1 MAIEKE
7 IRIKADGSGLR
18 QLREEGLAMYR
29 DLIGGSQQ
37 LTEEQEKALGKLRE
51 QLQVINQKSSLDK
64 LINDIRSTYIQ
75 AKQFQNVPDIP
86 DEQVQD
92 YRNTAERDI
101 RQYVS
106 DMAGTFEQEL
116 ARQMDNR
123 REMGGARPVTTD
135 RDETKPPT
143 DGKPKIIYDEDGN
156 VQSLE
161 WAVEPPTE
169 GKPKRRKK
177 RKTEIIDFDVD
188 GMPVPPTPPTPPS
201 ATGQEPLSGS
211 PTPVPVQ
218 EVNPVQV
225 PDYAPLLREI
235 ADNVKPQGGTRPVTD
250 PVQDQIDFE
259 RKLMPRRAAA
269 GLGDN
274 RRNNSVSDNN
284 DIEKLR
290 DALSDIESKWE
301 EKIQDYIYEH
311 YPTQATVSARS
322 DSPEGKEE
330 RERMKSD
337 PVLVDMR
344 KQAKA
349 EIDEADNKIFE
360 AVRNERNVRSEVVN
374 ETNVER
380 NVNNA
385 RETVDNSRTETNN
398 SSTIEHIA
406 ESTRNIDRN
415 TENINE
421 TVRTVNRVN
430 EDMSSEPASSPEF
443 HRESGNDI
451 PTVTGYDDSAIIS
464 SIERNGEIFTAMGDR
479 LTGMLQSLSEV
490 TSKIRPAVLQGNA
503 KLESIYGAIVMQS
516 QRMDDWRQAE
526 LDAID
531 DLGDRMED
539 SGIGAGVSVSGDDA
553 AGTIGKSVFKGVLG
567 GNIASMAAQFLVD
580 SLKNAWE
587 VFKQRDIRNYEYD
600 MRSTWDNPIQMT
612 AQRMRVEAQNE
623 GDMVRWIP
631 FVGEWLGRR
640 KDVEGEVAADRFLTI
655 MDRVQEMEQNVLA
668 WSQTTRDSITQSIRR
683 GYNEGS
689 YAASSLGMTVDEYMN
704 RRAGLLR
711 ASGGVIG
718 TSQTGD
724 IQYGQREAE
733 SLMAA
738 ERLYGLQGVD
748 QLQGAMRF
756 ASTEDNMVH
765 ASSIIIRSFEQAMSK
780 VATPFEQ
787 IASTLDEHIQTFTE
801 ISRDVLSRTGEIDAA
816 AIAAI
821 QGVVRESGFV
831 GEQGDR
837 IAKALSGQGISQND
851 VAQAYLQRAIVET
864 HPEAR
869 TLADVR
875 VIADDLSRAP
885 EVVKR
890 LLTNFQEQ
898 VGTGES
904 GYNKM
909 REILP
914 NVFTGLSDTDI
925 KELMDESRNRIPEE
939 QRNGQWYDMN
949 TLFDSIMKRMGEL
962 KETEPGS
969 MQYEREAA
977 QRTVG
982 PVEQLMDNWKN
993 KIGGMA
999 TEETLGSI
1007 KELLEKLYE
1016 AVKPD
1021 IDTGQKIA
1029 NAVEEKVG
1037 RYDRNVYD
1045 GPATTNPGAWSLSQE
1060 QMDAVRAFFGLKSA
1074 IDENTKALKRKNM
1087 AMTGASITQVVAA
1100 ENQ

>member
-37 LTEEQEKALGKLRE
+37 LSEEQEKSLEKLRE

-64 LINDIRSTYIQ
+64 LIGDIRSSYTGAKHVQVMPDVSDDVIQ
-75 AKQFQNVPDIP
+75 DSRQIAVDN
-86 DEQVQD
+86 
-92 YRNTAERDI
+92 I
-101 RQYVS
+101 RQLVS
-106 DMAGTFEQEL
+106 DMADSFEEEL
-116 ARQMDNR
+116 KRQTDARRQ
-123 REMGGARPVTTD
+123 MGGAISPTSD
-135 RDETKPPT
+135 RTEEKPAP
-143 DGKPKIIYDEDGN
+143 GQPKVVYDDDGN

-161 WAVEPPTE
+161 WAVESPVEQKPRRKR
-169 GKPKRRKK
+169 KPK
-177 RKTEIIDFDVD
+177 TEAIEFDVD
-188 GMPVPPTPPTPPS
+188 GQPVTPPPSIPVDTEGVSAGFPTP
-201 ATGQEPLSGS
+201 L
-211 PTPVPVQ
+211 PVQ
-218 EVNPVQV
+218 EVNPIQV
-225 PDYAPLLREI
+225 PDYSDILREI
-235 ADNVKPQGGTRPVTD
+235 ADNGKPRDNARTSTD
-250 PVQDQIDFE
+250 PVQEQIDFE
-259 RKLMPRRAAA
+259 RKLMSRRAAA
-269 GLGDN
+269 GLTGDSKKIDSISRTVDDLKDDDITPISSQSQEVTN
-274 RRNNSVSDNN
+274 VSDTGGET
-284 DIEKLR
+284 I
-290 DALSDIESKWE
+290 
-301 EKIQDYIYEH
+301 
-311 YPTQATVSARS
+311 RS
-322 DSPEGKEE
+322 
-330 RERMKSD
+330 
-337 PVLVDMR
+337 
-344 KQAKA
+344 
-349 EIDEADNKIFE
+349 
-360 AVRNERNVRSEVVN
+360 ERNVRTEVVN

-385 RETVDNSRTETNN
+385 RETVDNSHTETNN

-421 TVRTVNRVN
+421 TVRNVSRVN
-430 EDMSSEPASSPEF
+430 EDMKAEPVSSPEF
-443 HRESGNDI
+443 NRTDDSNTSSI
-451 PTVTGYDDSAIIS
+451 ISYDDSGIIS
-464 SIERNGEIFTAMGDR
+464 SIEKNGEIITAVGDR
-479 LTGMLQSLSEV
+479 MVGMLQSLSEV
-490 TSKIRPAVLQGNA
+490 TSKIRPVIQQGNA
-503 KLESIYGAIVMQS
+503 KLESIYGAIVSQS
-516 QRMDDWRQAE
+516 QRLDDWRQAE

-531 DLGDRMED
+531 DLGDRMGD
-539 SGIGAGVSVSGDDA
+539 TNVGAGVNVPDGDT
-553 AGTIGKSVFKGVLG
+553 GSIGKSVFKGVLG
-567 GNIASMAAQFLVD
+567 GNIASMVAQFAID

-623 GDMVRWIP
+623 GDKVRWIP

-668 WSQTTRDSITQSIRR
+668 WSQTTQDSITQSIRR
-683 GYNEGS
+683 GYSEGS

-724 IQYGQREAE
+724 VEYGQREAE

-748 QLQGAMRF
+748 QLQGVMRF

-765 ASSIIIRSFEQAMSK
+765 ASSVIIRSFEQAMAK

-787 IASTLDEHIQTFTE
+787 IASTLDEHIQTFTD
-801 ISRDVLSRTGEIDAA
+801 ISRDVLSRTGETDAA

-821 QGVVRESGFV
+821 QGIVRERGFV

-837 IAKALSGQGISQND
+837 ISKALAGQGISQND

-864 HPEAR
+864 HPEVN

-875 VIADDLSRAP
+875 VIADDLSRQP
-885 EVVKR
+885 EVIRR
-890 LLTNFQEQ
+890 LLSNFQEQ
-898 VGTGES
+898 LGTGES

-914 NVFTGLSDTDI
+914 NIFTGLSDTDI
-925 KELMDESRNRIPEE
+925 KELMDESRQMIPEE
-939 QRNGQWYDMN
+939 QRTGQWYDLN

-962 KETEPGS
+962 KEAEPGT

-1021 IDTGQKIA
+1021 IGTGQEIA
-1029 NAVEEKVG
+1029 NAVEDKVG

-1045 GPATTNPGAWSLSQE
+1045 GPATTNPGVWSLSQE

-1087 AMTGASITQVVAA
+1087 AMTGAAINNVVAA

>member
-37 LTEEQEKALGKLRE
+37 LSEEQEKSLEKLRE

-64 LINDIRSTYIQ
+64 LIGDIRSSYTGAKHVQVMPDVSDDVIQ
-75 AKQFQNVPDIP
+75 DSRQIAVDN
-86 DEQVQD
+86 
-92 YRNTAERDI
+92 I
-101 RQYVS
+101 RQLVS
-106 DMAGTFEQEL
+106 DMAQSFEEEL
-116 ARQMDNR
+116 KRQTDARRQ
-123 REMGGARPVTTD
+123 MGGAISPTPD
-135 RDETKPPT
+135 RTEEKPAP
-143 DGKPKIIYDEDGN
+143 GQPKVVYDDDGN

-161 WAVEPPTE
+161 WAVEPPVE
-169 GKPKRRKK
+169 QKPRRKRKPK
-177 RKTEIIDFDVD
+177 TEVIEFDVD
-188 GMPVPPTPPTPPS
+188 GQPVTPPPSIPVDTEGVSAGFPTP
-201 ATGQEPLSGS
+201 L
-211 PTPVPVQ
+211 PVQ
-218 EVNPVQV
+218 EVNPIQV
-225 PDYAPLLREI
+225 PDYSDILREI
-235 ADNVKPQGGTRPVTD
+235 ADNGKPRDNARTSTD
-250 PVQDQIDFE
+250 PVQEQIDFE
-259 RKLMPRRAAA
+259 RKLMSRRAAA
-269 GLGDN
+269 GLTGDSKKIDSISRTVDDLKDDDITPISSQSQEVTN
-274 RRNNSVSDNN
+274 VSDTGGET
-284 DIEKLR
+284 I
-290 DALSDIESKWE
+290 
-301 EKIQDYIYEH
+301 
-311 YPTQATVSARS
+311 RS
-322 DSPEGKEE
+322 
-330 RERMKSD
+330 
-337 PVLVDMR
+337 
-344 KQAKA
+344 
-349 EIDEADNKIFE
+349 
-360 AVRNERNVRSEVVN
+360 ERNVRTEVVN

-385 RETVDNSRTETNN
+385 RETVDNSHTETNN

-421 TVRTVNRVN
+421 TVRNVSRVN
-430 EDMSSEPASSPEF
+430 EDMKAEPVSSPEF
-443 HRESGNDI
+443 NRTDDSNTSSI
-451 PTVTGYDDSAIIS
+451 ISYDDSGIIS
-464 SIERNGEIFTAMGDR
+464 SIEKNGEIITAVGDR
-479 LTGMLQSLSEV
+479 MVGMLQSLSEV
-490 TSKIRPAVLQGNA
+490 TSKIRPVIQQGNA
-503 KLESIYGAIVMQS
+503 KLESIYGAIVSQS
-516 QRMDDWRQAE
+516 QRLDDWRQAE

-531 DLGDRMED
+531 DLGDRMGD
-539 SGIGAGVSVSGDDA
+539 TNVGAGVNVPDGDT
-553 AGTIGKSVFKGVLG
+553 GSIGKSVFKGVLG
-567 GNIASMAAQFLVD
+567 GNIASMVAQFAID

-623 GDMVRWIP
+623 GDKVRWIP

-668 WSQTTRDSITQSIRR
+668 WSQTTQDSITQSIRR
-683 GYNEGS
+683 GYSEGS

-724 IQYGQREAE
+724 VEYGQREAE

-748 QLQGAMRF
+748 QLQGVMRF

-765 ASSIIIRSFEQAMSK
+765 ASSVIIRSFEQAMAK

-787 IASTLDEHIQTFTE
+787 IASTLDEHIQTFTD
-801 ISRDVLSRTGEIDAA
+801 ISRDVLSRTGETDAA

-821 QGVVRESGFV
+821 QGIVRERGFV

-837 IAKALSGQGISQND
+837 ISKALAGQGISQND

-864 HPEAR
+864 HPEVN

-875 VIADDLSRAP
+875 VIADDLSRQP
-885 EVVKR
+885 EVIRR
-890 LLTNFQEQ
+890 LLSNFQEQ
-898 VGTGES
+898 LGTGES

-914 NVFTGLSDTDI
+914 NIFTGLSDTDI
-925 KELMDESRNRIPEE
+925 KELMDESRQMIPEE
-939 QRNGQWYDMN
+939 QRTGQWYDLN

-962 KETEPGS
+962 KEAEPGT

-1021 IDTGQKIA
+1021 IGTGQEIA
-1029 NAVEEKVG
+1029 NAVEDKVG

-1045 GPATTNPGAWSLSQE
+1045 GPATTNPGVWSLSQE

-1087 AMTGASITQVVAA
+1087 AMTGAAINNVVAA

>member
-37 LTEEQEKALGKLRE
+37 LSEEQEKSLEKLRE

-64 LINDIRSTYIQ
+64 LIGDIRSSYTGAKHVQVMPDVSDDVIQ
-75 AKQFQNVPDIP
+75 DSRQIAVDN
-86 DEQVQD
+86 
-92 YRNTAERDI
+92 I
-101 RQYVS
+101 RQLVS
-106 DMAGTFEQEL
+106 DMADSFEEEL
-116 ARQMDNR
+116 KRQTDARRQ
-123 REMGGARPVTTD
+123 MGGAISPTSD
-135 RDETKPPT
+135 RTEEKPAP
-143 DGKPKIIYDEDGN
+143 GQPKVVYDDDGN

-161 WAVEPPTE
+161 WAVEPPVE
-169 GKPKRRKK
+169 QKPRRKRKPK
-177 RKTEIIDFDVD
+177 TEAIEFDVD
-188 GMPVPPTPPTPPS
+188 GQPVTPPPSIPVDTEGVSAGFPTP
-201 ATGQEPLSGS
+201 L
-211 PTPVPVQ
+211 PVQ
-218 EVNPVQV
+218 EVNPIQV
-225 PDYAPLLREI
+225 PDYSDILREI
-235 ADNVKPQGGTRPVTD
+235 ADNGKPRDNARTSTD
-250 PVQDQIDFE
+250 PVQEQIDFE
-259 RKLMPRRAAA
+259 RKLMSRRAAA
-269 GLGDN
+269 GLTGDSKKIDSISRTVDDLKDDDITPISSQSQEVTN
-274 RRNNSVSDNN
+274 VSDTGGET
-284 DIEKLR
+284 I
-290 DALSDIESKWE
+290 
-301 EKIQDYIYEH
+301 
-311 YPTQATVSARS
+311 RS
-322 DSPEGKEE
+322 
-330 RERMKSD
+330 
-337 PVLVDMR
+337 
-344 KQAKA
+344 
-349 EIDEADNKIFE
+349 
-360 AVRNERNVRSEVVN
+360 ERNVRTEVVN

-385 RETVDNSRTETNN
+385 RETVDNSHTETNN

-421 TVRTVNRVN
+421 TVRNVSRVN
-430 EDMSSEPASSPEF
+430 EDMKAEPVSSPEF
-443 HRESGNDI
+443 NRTDDSNTSSI
-451 PTVTGYDDSAIIS
+451 NSYDDSGIIS
-464 SIERNGEIFTAMGDR
+464 SIEKNGEIITAVGDR
-479 LTGMLQSLSEV
+479 MVGMLQSLSEV
-490 TSKIRPAVLQGNA
+490 TSKIRPVIQQGNA
-503 KLESIYGAIVMQS
+503 KLESIYGAIVSQS
-516 QRMDDWRQAE
+516 QRLDDWRQAE

-531 DLGDRMED
+531 DLGDRMGD
-539 SGIGAGVSVSGDDA
+539 TNVGAGVNVPDGDT
-553 AGTIGKSVFKGVLG
+553 GSIGKSVFKGVLG
-567 GNIASMAAQFLVD
+567 GNIASMVAQFAID

-623 GDMVRWIP
+623 GDKVRWIP

-668 WSQTTRDSITQSIRR
+668 WSQTTQDSITQSIRR
-683 GYNEGS
+683 GYSEGS

-724 IQYGQREAE
+724 VEYGQREAE

-748 QLQGAMRF
+748 QLQGVMRF

-765 ASSIIIRSFEQAMSK
+765 ASSVIIRSFEQAMAK

-787 IASTLDEHIQTFTE
+787 IASTLDEHIQTFTD
-801 ISRDVLSRTGEIDAA
+801 ISRDVLSRTGETDAA

-821 QGVVRESGFV
+821 QGIVRERGFV

-837 IAKALSGQGISQND
+837 ISKALAGQGISQND

-864 HPEAR
+864 HPEVN

-875 VIADDLSRAP
+875 VIADDLSRQP
-885 EVVKR
+885 EVIRR
-890 LLTNFQEQ
+890 LLSNFQEQ
-898 VGTGES
+898 LGTGES

-914 NVFTGLSDTDI
+914 NIFTGLSDTDI
-925 KELMDESRNRIPEE
+925 KELMDESRQMIPEE
-939 QRNGQWYDMN
+939 QRTGQWYDLN

-962 KETEPGS
+962 KEAEPGT

-1021 IDTGQKIA
+1021 IGTGQEIA
-1029 NAVEEKVG
+1029 NAVEDKVG

-1045 GPATTNPGAWSLSQE
+1045 GPATTNPGVWSLSQE

-1087 AMTGASITQVVAA
+1087 AMTGAAINNVVAA

>member
-37 LTEEQEKALGKLRE
+37 LSEEQEKSLEKLRE

-64 LINDIRSTYIQ
+64 LIGDIRSSYTGAKHVQVMPDVSDDVIQ
-75 AKQFQNVPDIP
+75 DSRQIAVDN
-86 DEQVQD
+86 
-92 YRNTAERDI
+92 I
-101 RQYVS
+101 RQLVS
-106 DMAGTFEQEL
+106 DMADSFEEEL
-116 ARQMDNR
+116 KRQTDARRQ
-123 REMGGARPVTTD
+123 MGGAISPTPD
-135 RDETKPPT
+135 RTEEKPAP
-143 DGKPKIIYDEDGN
+143 GQPKVVYDDDGN

-161 WAVEPPTE
+161 WAVEPPVE
-169 GKPKRRKK
+169 QKPRRKRKPK
-177 RKTEIIDFDVD
+177 TEAIEFDVD
-188 GMPVPPTPPTPPS
+188 GQPVTPPPSIPVDTEGVSAGFPTP
-201 ATGQEPLSGS
+201 L
-211 PTPVPVQ
+211 PVQ
-218 EVNPVQV
+218 EVNPIQV
-225 PDYAPLLREI
+225 PDYSDILREI
-235 ADNVKPQGGTRPVTD
+235 ADNGKPRDNARTSTD
-250 PVQDQIDFE
+250 PVQEQIDFE
-259 RKLMPRRAAA
+259 RKLMSRRAAA
-269 GLGDN
+269 GLTGDSKKIDSISRTVDDLKDDDITPISSQSQEVTN
-274 RRNNSVSDNN
+274 VSDTGGET
-284 DIEKLR
+284 I
-290 DALSDIESKWE
+290 
-301 EKIQDYIYEH
+301 
-311 YPTQATVSARS
+311 
-322 DSPEGKEE
+322 
-330 RERMKSD
+330 
-337 PVLVDMR
+337 
-344 KQAKA
+344 
-349 EIDEADNKIFE
+349 
-360 AVRNERNVRSEVVN
+360 RNERNARTEVVN

-385 RETVDNSRTETNN
+385 RETIDNSHTETNN

-421 TVRTVNRVN
+421 TVRNVSRVN
-430 EDMSSEPASSPEF
+430 EDMKAEPVSSPEF
-443 HRESGNDI
+443 NRTDDSNTSSI
-451 PTVTGYDDSAIIS
+451 ISYDDSGIIS
-464 SIERNGEIFTAMGDR
+464 SIEKNGEIITAVGDR
-479 LTGMLQSLSEV
+479 MVGMLQSLSEV
-490 TSKIRPAVLQGNA
+490 TSKIRPVIQQGNA
-503 KLESIYGAIVMQS
+503 KLESIYGAIVSQS
-516 QRMDDWRQAE
+516 QRLDDWRQAE

-531 DLGDRMED
+531 DLGDRIGD
-539 SGIGAGVSVSGDDA
+539 TNVGAGVNVPDGDT
-553 AGTIGKSVFKGVLG
+553 GSIGKSVFKGVLG
-567 GNIASMAAQFLVD
+567 GNIASMVAQFAID

-600 MRSTWDNPIQMT
+600 MRSTWGNPIQMT

-623 GDMVRWIP
+623 GDKVRWIP

-668 WSQTTRDSITQSIRR
+668 WSQTTQDSITQSIRR
-683 GYNEGS
+683 GYSEGS

-724 IQYGQREAE
+724 VEYGQREAE

-748 QLQGAMRF
+748 QLQGVMRF

-765 ASSIIIRSFEQAMSK
+765 ASSVIIRSFEQAMAK

-787 IASTLDEHIQTFTE
+787 IASTLDEHIQTFTD
-801 ISRDVLSRTGEIDAA
+801 ISRDVLSRTGETDAA

-821 QGVVRESGFV
+821 QGIVRERGFV

-837 IAKALSGQGISQND
+837 ISKALAGQGISQND

-864 HPEAR
+864 HPEVN

-875 VIADDLSRAP
+875 VIADDLSRQP
-885 EVVKR
+885 EVIRR
-890 LLTNFQEQ
+890 LLSNFQEQ
-898 VGTGES
+898 LGTGES

-914 NVFTGLSDTDI
+914 NIFTGLSDTDI
-925 KELMDESRNRIPEE
+925 KELMDESRQMIPEE
-939 QRNGQWYDMN
+939 QRTGQWYDLN

-962 KETEPGS
+962 KEAEPGT

-1021 IDTGQKIA
+1021 IGTGQEIA
-1029 NAVEEKVG
+1029 NAVEDKVG

-1045 GPATTNPGAWSLSQE
+1045 GPATTNPGVWSLSQE

-1087 AMTGASITQVVAA
+1087 AMTGAAINNVVAA

>member
-37 LTEEQEKALGKLRE
+37 LSEQQEKALEKLRE

-64 LINDIRSTYIQ
+64 LIGDIRSSYTGAKRVQVMPDVSDDVIQ
-75 AKQFQNVPDIP
+75 DSRQIAVDN
-86 DEQVQD
+86 
-92 YRNTAERDI
+92 I
-101 RQYVS
+101 RQLVS
-106 DMAGTFEQEL
+106 DMADSFEEEL
-116 ARQMDNR
+116 KRQTDARRQ
-123 REMGGARPVTTD
+123 MGGAI
-135 RDETKPPT
+135 PPT
-143 DGKPKIIYDEDGN
+143 PDRTEEKPAPGQPKVIYDDDGN

-161 WAVEPPTE
+161 WTVEPPVE
-169 GKPKRRKK
+169 QKPKRK
-177 RKTEIIDFDVD
+177 RKPKTEAIEFDVD
-188 GMPVPPTPPTPPS
+188 GQPVTPPPS
-201 ATGQEPLSGS
+201 
-211 PTPVPVQ
+211 TPVDTEGVSAGFPIPLPVQ
-218 EVNPVQV
+218 EVNPIQV
-225 PDYAPLLREI
+225 PDYSDILREI
-235 ADNVKPQGGTRPVTD
+235 ADNGKPRNNARTSTD
-250 PVQDQIDFE
+250 PVQEQIDFE

-269 GLGDN
+269 GLTGDSKKIDSISRTVDDLKDDDITPISSQSQEVTN
-274 RRNNSVSDNN
+274 VSDTGGET
-284 DIEKLR
+284 IR
-290 DALSDIESKWE
+290 
-301 EKIQDYIYEH
+301 
-311 YPTQATVSARS
+311 
-322 DSPEGKEE
+322 G
-330 RERMKSD
+330 
-337 PVLVDMR
+337 
-344 KQAKA
+344 
-349 EIDEADNKIFE
+349 
-360 AVRNERNVRSEVVN
+360 ERNVRTEVVN

-385 RETVDNSRTETNN
+385 RETVDNSHTETNN

-421 TVRTVNRVN
+421 TVRNVSRVN
-430 EDMSSEPASSPEF
+430 EDMKAEPVSSPEF
-443 HRESGNDI
+443 NRTDDSNTSSI
-451 PTVTGYDDSAIIS
+451 NSYDDSGIIS
-464 SIERNGEIFTAMGDR
+464 SIEKNGEIITAVGDR
-479 LTGMLQSLSEV
+479 MVGMLQSLSEV
-490 TSKIRPAVLQGNA
+490 TSKIRPVIQQGNA
-503 KLESIYGAIVMQS
+503 KLESIYGAIVSQS
-516 QRMDDWRQAE
+516 QRLDDWRQAE

-531 DLGDRMED
+531 DLGDRIGD
-539 SGIGAGVSVSGDDA
+539 TNVGAGVNVPDGDT
-553 AGTIGKSVFKGVLG
+553 GSIGKSVFKGVLG
-567 GNIASMAAQFLVD
+567 GNIASMVAQFAID

-587 VFKQRDIRNYEYD
+587 VFKQRDIHNYEYD

-623 GDMVRWIP
+623 GDKVRWIP

-668 WSQTTRDSITQSIRR
+668 WSQTTQDSITQSIRR
-683 GYNEGS
+683 GYSEGS

-738 ERLYGLQGVD
+738 ERLYGLQSVD
-748 QLQGAMRF
+748 QLQGVMRF

-765 ASSIIIRSFEQAMSK
+765 ASSVIIRSFEQAMAK

-787 IASTLDEHIQTFTE
+787 IASTLDEHIQTFTD
-801 ISRDVLSRTGEIDAA
+801 ISRDVLSRTGETDAA

-821 QGVVRESGFV
+821 QGIVRERGFV

-837 IAKALSGQGISQND
+837 ISKALAGQGISQND

-864 HPEAR
+864 HPEVN

-875 VIADDLSRAP
+875 VIADDLSRQP
-885 EVVKR
+885 EVIRR
-890 LLTNFQEQ
+890 LLSNFQEQ
-898 VGTGES
+898 LGTGES

-914 NVFTGLSDTDI
+914 NIFTGLSDTDI
-925 KELMDESRNRIPEE
+925 KELMDESRQMIPEE
-939 QRNGQWYDMN
+939 QRTGQWYDLN

-962 KETEPGS
+962 KEAEPGT

-1021 IDTGQKIA
+1021 IGTGQEIA
-1029 NAVEEKVG
+1029 NAVEDKVG

-1045 GPATTNPGAWSLSQE
+1045 GPATTNPGVWSLSQE

-1087 AMTGASITQVVAA
+1087 AMTGAAINNVVAA

>member
-37 LTEEQEKALGKLRE
+37 LSEQQEKALEKLRE

-64 LINDIRSTYIQ
+64 LIGDIRSSYTGAKRVQVMPDVSDDVIQ
-75 AKQFQNVPDIP
+75 DSRQIAVDN
-86 DEQVQD
+86 
-92 YRNTAERDI
+92 I
-101 RQYVS
+101 RQLVS
-106 DMAGTFEQEL
+106 DMADSFEEEL
-116 ARQMDNR
+116 KRQTDARRQ
-123 REMGGARPVTTD
+123 MGGAI
-135 RDETKPPT
+135 PPT
-143 DGKPKIIYDEDGN
+143 PDRTEEKPAPGQPKVIYDDDGN

-161 WAVEPPTE
+161 WTVEPPVE
-169 GKPKRRKK
+169 QKPKRK
-177 RKTEIIDFDVD
+177 RKPKTEAIEFDVD
-188 GMPVPPTPPTPPS
+188 GQPVTPPPS
-201 ATGQEPLSGS
+201 
-211 PTPVPVQ
+211 TPVDTEGVSAGFPIPLPVQ
-218 EVNPVQV
+218 EVNPIQV
-225 PDYAPLLREI
+225 PDYSDILREI
-235 ADNVKPQGGTRPVTD
+235 ADNGKPRNNARTSTD
-250 PVQDQIDFE
+250 PVQEQIDFE
-259 RKLMPRRAAA
+259 RKLIPRRAAV
-269 GLGDN
+269 GLTGDSKKIDSISRTVDDLKDDDITPISSQSQEVTN
-274 RRNNSVSDNN
+274 VSDTGGET
-284 DIEKLR
+284 IR
-290 DALSDIESKWE
+290 
-301 EKIQDYIYEH
+301 
-311 YPTQATVSARS
+311 
-322 DSPEGKEE
+322 G
-330 RERMKSD
+330 
-337 PVLVDMR
+337 
-344 KQAKA
+344 
-349 EIDEADNKIFE
+349 
-360 AVRNERNVRSEVVN
+360 ERNVRTEVVN

-385 RETVDNSRTETNN
+385 RETVDNSHTETNN

-421 TVRTVNRVN
+421 TVRNVSRVN
-430 EDMSSEPASSPEF
+430 EDMKAEPVSSPEF
-443 HRESGNDI
+443 NRTDDSNTSSI
-451 PTVTGYDDSAIIS
+451 NSYDDSGIIS
-464 SIERNGEIFTAMGDR
+464 SIEKNGEIITAVGDR
-479 LTGMLQSLSEV
+479 MVGMLQSLSEV
-490 TSKIRPAVLQGNA
+490 TSKIRPVIQQGNA
-503 KLESIYGAIVMQS
+503 KLESIYGAIVSQS
-516 QRMDDWRQAE
+516 QRLDDWRQAE

-531 DLGDRMED
+531 DLGDRIGD
-539 SGIGAGVSVSGDDA
+539 TNVGAGVNVPDGDT
-553 AGTIGKSVFKGVLG
+553 GSIGKSVFKGVLG
-567 GNIASMAAQFLVD
+567 GNIASMVAQFAID

-623 GDMVRWIP
+623 GDKVRWIP

-668 WSQTTRDSITQSIRR
+668 WSQTTQDSITQSIRR
-683 GYNEGS
+683 GYSEGS

-738 ERLYGLQGVD
+738 ERLYGLQSVD
-748 QLQGAMRF
+748 QLQGVMRF

-765 ASSIIIRSFEQAMSK
+765 ASSVIIRSFEQAMAK

-787 IASTLDEHIQTFTE
+787 IASTLDEHIQTFTD
-801 ISRDVLSRTGEIDAA
+801 ISRDVLSRTGETDAA

-821 QGVVRESGFV
+821 QGIVRERGFV

-837 IAKALSGQGISQND
+837 ISKALAGQGISQND

-864 HPEAR
+864 HPEVN

-875 VIADDLSRAP
+875 VIADDLSRQP
-885 EVVKR
+885 EVIRR
-890 LLTNFQEQ
+890 LLSNFQEQ
-898 VGTGES
+898 LGTGES

-914 NVFTGLSDTDI
+914 NIFTGLSDTDI
-925 KELMDESRNRIPEE
+925 KELMDESRQMIPEE
-939 QRNGQWYDMN
+939 QRTGQWYDLN

-962 KETEPGS
+962 KEAEPGT

-1021 IDTGQKIA
+1021 IGTGQEIA
-1029 NAVEEKVG
+1029 NAVEDKVG

-1045 GPATTNPGAWSLSQE
+1045 GPATTNPGVWSLSQE

-1087 AMTGASITQVVAA
+1087 AMTGAAINNVVAA

>member
-37 LTEEQEKALGKLRE
+37 LSEQQEKALEKLRE

-64 LINDIRSTYIQ
+64 LIGDIRSSYTGAKRVQVMPDVSDDVIQ
-75 AKQFQNVPDIP
+75 DSRQIAVDN
-86 DEQVQD
+86 
-92 YRNTAERDI
+92 I
-101 RQYVS
+101 RQLVS
-106 DMAGTFEQEL
+106 DMADSFEEEL
-116 ARQMDNR
+116 KRQTDARRQ
-123 REMGGARPVTTD
+123 MGGAI
-135 RDETKPPT
+135 PPT
-143 DGKPKIIYDEDGN
+143 PDRTEEKPAPGQPKVIYDDDGN

-161 WAVEPPTE
+161 WTVEPPVE
-169 GKPKRRKK
+169 QKPKRK
-177 RKTEIIDFDVD
+177 RKPKTEAIEFDVD
-188 GMPVPPTPPTPPS
+188 GQPVTPPPS
-201 ATGQEPLSGS
+201 
-211 PTPVPVQ
+211 TPVDTEGVSAGFPIPLPVQ
-218 EVNPVQV
+218 EVNPIQV
-225 PDYAPLLREI
+225 PDYSDILREI
-235 ADNVKPQGGTRPVTD
+235 ADNGKPRNNARTSTD
-250 PVQDQIDFE
+250 PVQEQIDFE

-269 GLGDN
+269 GLTGDSKKIDSISRTVDDLKDDDITPISSQSQEVTN
-274 RRNNSVSDNN
+274 VSDTGGET
-284 DIEKLR
+284 IR
-290 DALSDIESKWE
+290 D
-301 EKIQDYIYEH
+301 
-311 YPTQATVSARS
+311 
-322 DSPEGKEE
+322 
-330 RERMKSD
+330 
-337 PVLVDMR
+337 
-344 KQAKA
+344 
-349 EIDEADNKIFE
+349 
-360 AVRNERNVRSEVVN
+360 ERNVRTEVVN

-385 RETVDNSRTETNN
+385 RETVDNSHTETNN

-421 TVRTVNRVN
+421 TVRNVSRVN
-430 EDMSSEPASSPEF
+430 EDMKAEPVSSPEF
-443 HRESGNDI
+443 NRTDDSNTSSI
-451 PTVTGYDDSAIIS
+451 NSYDDSGIIS
-464 SIERNGEIFTAMGDR
+464 SIEKNGEIITAVGDR
-479 LTGMLQSLSEV
+479 MVGMLQSLSEV
-490 TSKIRPAVLQGNA
+490 TSKIRPVIQQGNA
-503 KLESIYGAIVMQS
+503 KLESIYGAIVSQS
-516 QRMDDWRQAE
+516 QRLDDWRQAE

-531 DLGDRMED
+531 DLGDRIGD
-539 SGIGAGVSVSGDDA
+539 TNVGAGVNVPDGDT
-553 AGTIGKSVFKGVLG
+553 GSIGKSVFKGVLG
-567 GNIASMAAQFLVD
+567 GNIASMVAQFAID

-623 GDMVRWIP
+623 GDKVRWIP

-668 WSQTTRDSITQSIRR
+668 WSQTTQDSITQSIRR
-683 GYNEGS
+683 GYSEGS

-738 ERLYGLQGVD
+738 ERLYGLQSVD
-748 QLQGAMRF
+748 QLQGVMRF

-765 ASSIIIRSFEQAMSK
+765 ASSVIIRSFEQAMAK

-787 IASTLDEHIQTFTE
+787 IASTLDEHIQTFTD
-801 ISRDVLSRTGEIDAA
+801 ISRDVLSRTGETDAA

-821 QGVVRESGFV
+821 QGIVRERGFV

-837 IAKALSGQGISQND
+837 ISKALAGQGISQND

-864 HPEAR
+864 HPEVN

-875 VIADDLSRAP
+875 VIADDLSRQP
-885 EVVKR
+885 EVIRR
-890 LLTNFQEQ
+890 LLSNFQEQ
-898 VGTGES
+898 LGTGES

-914 NVFTGLSDTDI
+914 NIFTGLSNTDI
-925 KELMDESRNRIPEE
+925 KELMDESRQMIPEE
-939 QRNGQWYDMN
+939 QRTGQWYDLN

-962 KETEPGS
+962 KEAEPGT

-1021 IDTGQKIA
+1021 IGTGQEIA
-1029 NAVEEKVG
+1029 NAVEDKVG

-1045 GPATTNPGAWSLSQE
+1045 GPATTNPGVWSLSQE

-1087 AMTGASITQVVAA
+1087 AMTGAAINNVVAA

>member
-37 LTEEQEKALGKLRE
+37 LSEEQEKSLEKLRE

-64 LINDIRSTYIQ
+64 LIGDIRSSYTGAKHVQVMPDVSDDVIQ
-75 AKQFQNVPDIP
+75 DSRQIAVDN
-86 DEQVQD
+86 
-92 YRNTAERDI
+92 I
-101 RQYVS
+101 RQLVS
-106 DMAGTFEQEL
+106 DMADSFEEEL
-116 ARQMDNR
+116 KRQTDARRQ
-123 REMGGARPVTTD
+123 MGGAISPTPD
-135 RDETKPPT
+135 RTEEKPAP
-143 DGKPKIIYDEDGN
+143 GQPKVVYDDDGN

-161 WAVEPPTE
+161 WTVEPSVE
-169 GKPKRRKK
+169 QKPKRK
-177 RKTEIIDFDVD
+177 RKPKTEAIEFDVD
-188 GMPVPPTPPTPPS
+188 GQPVTPPPS
-201 ATGQEPLSGS
+201 
-211 PTPVPVQ
+211 TPVDTEGVSAGFPIPLPVQ
-218 EVNPVQV
+218 EVNPIQV
-225 PDYAPLLREI
+225 PDYSDILREI
-235 ADNVKPQGGTRPVTD
+235 ADNGKPRNNARTSTD
-250 PVQDQIDFE
+250 PVQEQIDFE

-269 GLGDN
+269 GLTGDSKKIDSISRTVDDLKDDDITPISSQSQEVTN
-274 RRNNSVSDNN
+274 VSDTGGET
-284 DIEKLR
+284 IR
-290 DALSDIESKWE
+290 
-301 EKIQDYIYEH
+301 
-311 YPTQATVSARS
+311 
-322 DSPEGKEE
+322 G
-330 RERMKSD
+330 
-337 PVLVDMR
+337 
-344 KQAKA
+344 
-349 EIDEADNKIFE
+349 
-360 AVRNERNVRSEVVN
+360 ERNVRTEVVN

-385 RETVDNSRTETNN
+385 RETVDNSHTETNN

-421 TVRTVNRVN
+421 TVRNVSRVN
-430 EDMSSEPASSPEF
+430 EDMKAEPVSSPEF
-443 HRESGNDI
+443 NRTDDSNTSSI
-451 PTVTGYDDSAIIS
+451 NSYDDSGIIS
-464 SIERNGEIFTAMGDR
+464 SIEKNGEIITAVGDR
-479 LTGMLQSLSEV
+479 MVGMLQSLSEV
-490 TSKIRPAVLQGNA
+490 TSKIRPVIQQGNA
-503 KLESIYGAIVMQS
+503 KLESIYGAIVSQS
-516 QRMDDWRQAE
+516 QRLDDWRQAE

-531 DLGDRMED
+531 DLGDRIGD
-539 SGIGAGVSVSGDDA
+539 TNVGAGVNVPDGDT
-553 AGTIGKSVFKGVLG
+553 GSIGKSVFKGVLG
-567 GNIASMAAQFLVD
+567 GNIASMVAQFAID

-623 GDMVRWIP
+623 GDKVRWIP

-668 WSQTTRDSITQSIRR
+668 WSQTTQDSITQSIRR
-683 GYNEGS
+683 GYSEGS

-724 IQYGQREAE
+724 VEYGQREAE

-748 QLQGAMRF
+748 QLQGVMRF
-756 ASTEDNMVH
+756 ASTEDNVVH
-765 ASSIIIRSFEQAMSK
+765 ASSVIIRSFEQAMAK

-787 IASTLDEHIQTFTE
+787 IASTLDEHIQTFTD
-801 ISRDVLSRTGEIDAA
+801 ISRDVLSRTGETDAA

-821 QGVVRESGFV
+821 QGIVRERGFV

-837 IAKALSGQGISQND
+837 ISKALAGQGISQND

-864 HPEAR
+864 HPEVN

-875 VIADDLSRAP
+875 VIADDLSRQP
-885 EVVKR
+885 EVIRR
-890 LLTNFQEQ
+890 LLSNFQEQ
-898 VGTGES
+898 LGTGES

-914 NVFTGLSDTDI
+914 NIFTGLSDTDI
-925 KELMDESRNRIPEE
+925 KELMDESRQMIPEE
-939 QRNGQWYDMN
+939 QRTGQWYDLN

-962 KETEPGS
+962 KEAEPGT

-1021 IDTGQKIA
+1021 IGTGQEIA
-1029 NAVEEKVG
+1029 NAVEDKVG

-1045 GPATTNPGAWSLSQE
+1045 GPATTNPGVWSLSQE

-1087 AMTGASITQVVAA
+1087 AMTGAAINNVVAA

>member
-37 LTEEQEKALGKLRE
+37 LSEEQEKSLEKLRE

-64 LINDIRSTYIQ
+64 LIGDIRSSYTGAKHVQVMPDVSDDVIQ
-75 AKQFQNVPDIP
+75 DSRQIAVDN
-86 DEQVQD
+86 
-92 YRNTAERDI
+92 I
-101 RQYVS
+101 RQLVS
-106 DMAGTFEQEL
+106 DMADSFEEEL
-116 ARQMDNR
+116 KRQTDARRQ
-123 REMGGARPVTTD
+123 MGGAISPTPD
-135 RDETKPPT
+135 RTEEKPAP
-143 DGKPKIIYDEDGN
+143 GQPKVVYDDDGN

-161 WAVEPPTE
+161 WAVEPPVE
-169 GKPKRRKK
+169 QKPRRKRKPK
-177 RKTEIIDFDVD
+177 TEVIEFDVD
-188 GMPVPPTPPTPPS
+188 GQPVTPPPSIPVDTEGVSAGFPTP
-201 ATGQEPLSGS
+201 L
-211 PTPVPVQ
+211 PVQ
-218 EVNPVQV
+218 EVNPIQV
-225 PDYAPLLREI
+225 PDYSDILREI
-235 ADNVKPQGGTRPVTD
+235 ADNGKPRNNARTSTD
-250 PVQDQIDFE
+250 PVQEQIDFE
-259 RKLMPRRAAA
+259 RKLMSRRAAA
-269 GLGDN
+269 GLTGDSKKIDSISRTVDDLKDDDITPISSQSQEVTN
-274 RRNNSVSDNN
+274 VSDTGGET
-284 DIEKLR
+284 I
-290 DALSDIESKWE
+290 
-301 EKIQDYIYEH
+301 
-311 YPTQATVSARS
+311 
-322 DSPEGKEE
+322 
-330 RERMKSD
+330 
-337 PVLVDMR
+337 
-344 KQAKA
+344 
-349 EIDEADNKIFE
+349 
-360 AVRNERNVRSEVVN
+360 RNERNARTEVVN

-385 RETVDNSRTETNN
+385 RETIDNSHTETNN

-421 TVRTVNRVN
+421 TVRNVSRVN
-430 EDMSSEPASSPEF
+430 EDMKAEPVSSPEF
-443 HRESGNDI
+443 NRTDDSNTSSI
-451 PTVTGYDDSAIIS
+451 ISYDDSGIIS
-464 SIERNGEIFTAMGDR
+464 SIEKNGEIITAVGDR
-479 LTGMLQSLSEV
+479 MVGMLQSLSEV
-490 TSKIRPAVLQGNA
+490 TSKIRPVIQQGNA
-503 KLESIYGAIVMQS
+503 KLESIYGAIVSQS
-516 QRMDDWRQAE
+516 QRLDDWRQAE

-531 DLGDRMED
+531 DLGDRMGD
-539 SGIGAGVSVSGDDA
+539 TNVGAGVNVPDGDT
-553 AGTIGKSVFKGVLG
+553 GSIGKSVFKGVLG
-567 GNIASMAAQFLVD
+567 GNIASMVAQFAID

-623 GDMVRWIP
+623 GDKVRWIP

-668 WSQTTRDSITQSIRR
+668 WSQTTQDSITQSIRR
-683 GYNEGS
+683 GYSEGS

-724 IQYGQREAE
+724 VEYGQREAE

-748 QLQGAMRF
+748 QLQGVMRF

-765 ASSIIIRSFEQAMSK
+765 ASSVIIRSFEQAMAK

-787 IASTLDEHIQTFTE
+787 IASTLDEHIQTFTD
-801 ISRDVLSRTGEIDAA
+801 ISRDVLSRTGETDAA

-821 QGVVRESGFV
+821 QGIVRERGFV

-837 IAKALSGQGISQND
+837 ISKALAGQGISQND

-864 HPEAR
+864 HPEVN

-875 VIADDLSRAP
+875 VIADDLSRQP
-885 EVVKR
+885 EVIRR
-890 LLTNFQEQ
+890 LLSNFQEQ
-898 VGTGES
+898 LGTGES

-914 NVFTGLSDTDI
+914 NIFTGLSDTDI
-925 KELMDESRNRIPEE
+925 KELMDESRQMIPEE
-939 QRNGQWYDMN
+939 QRTGQWYDLN

-962 KETEPGS
+962 KEAEPGT

-1021 IDTGQKIA
+1021 IGTGQEIA
-1029 NAVEEKVG
+1029 NAVEDKVG

-1045 GPATTNPGAWSLSQE
+1045 GPATTNPGVWSLSQE

-1087 AMTGASITQVVAA
+1087 AMTGAAINNVVAA

>member
-37 LTEEQEKALGKLRE
+37 LSEQQEKALEKLRE

-64 LINDIRSTYIQ
+64 LIGDIRSSYTGAKRVQVMPDVSDDVIQ
-75 AKQFQNVPDIP
+75 DSRQIAVDN
-86 DEQVQD
+86 
-92 YRNTAERDI
+92 I
-101 RQYVS
+101 RQLVS
-106 DMAGTFEQEL
+106 DMADSFEEEL
-116 ARQMDNR
+116 KRQTDARRQ
-123 REMGGARPVTTD
+123 MGGAI
-135 RDETKPPT
+135 PPT
-143 DGKPKIIYDEDGN
+143 PDRTEEKPAPGQPKVIYDDDGN

-161 WAVEPPTE
+161 WTVEPPVE
-169 GKPKRRKK
+169 QKPKRK
-177 RKTEIIDFDVD
+177 RKPKTEAIEFDVD
-188 GMPVPPTPPTPPS
+188 GQPVTPPPS
-201 ATGQEPLSGS
+201 
-211 PTPVPVQ
+211 TPVDTEGVSAGFPIPLPVQ
-218 EVNPVQV
+218 EVNPIQV
-225 PDYAPLLREI
+225 PDYSDILREI
-235 ADNVKPQGGTRPVTD
+235 ADNGKPRNNARTSTD
-250 PVQDQIDFE
+250 PVQEQIDFE

-269 GLGDN
+269 GLTGDSKKIDSISRTVDDLKDDDITPISSQSQEVTN
-274 RRNNSVSDNN
+274 VSDTGGET
-284 DIEKLR
+284 IR
-290 DALSDIESKWE
+290 
-301 EKIQDYIYEH
+301 
-311 YPTQATVSARS
+311 
-322 DSPEGKEE
+322 G
-330 RERMKSD
+330 
-337 PVLVDMR
+337 
-344 KQAKA
+344 
-349 EIDEADNKIFE
+349 
-360 AVRNERNVRSEVVN
+360 ERNVRTEVVN

-380 NVNNA
+380 NVNNV
-385 RETVDNSRTETNN
+385 RETVDNSHTETNN

-421 TVRTVNRVN
+421 TVRNVSRVN
-430 EDMSSEPASSPEF
+430 EDMKAEPVSSPEF
-443 HRESGNDI
+443 NRTDDSNTSSI
-451 PTVTGYDDSAIIS
+451 NSYDDSGIIS
-464 SIERNGEIFTAMGDR
+464 SIEKNGEIITAVGDR
-479 LTGMLQSLSEV
+479 MVGMLQSLSEV
-490 TSKIRPAVLQGNA
+490 TSKIRPVIQQGNA
-503 KLESIYGAIVMQS
+503 KLESIYGAIVSQS
-516 QRMDDWRQAE
+516 QRLDDWRQAE

-531 DLGDRMED
+531 DLGDRIGD
-539 SGIGAGVSVSGDDA
+539 TNVGAGVNVPDGDT
-553 AGTIGKSVFKGVLG
+553 GSIGKSVFKGVLG
-567 GNIASMAAQFLVD
+567 GNIASMVAQFAID

-623 GDMVRWIP
+623 GDKVRWIP

-668 WSQTTRDSITQSIRR
+668 WSQTTQDSITQSIRR
-683 GYNEGS
+683 GYSEGS

-738 ERLYGLQGVD
+738 ERLYGLQSVD
-748 QLQGAMRF
+748 QLQGVMRF

-765 ASSIIIRSFEQAMSK
+765 ASSVIIRSFEQAMAK

-787 IASTLDEHIQTFTE
+787 IASTLDEHIQTFTD
-801 ISRDVLSRTGEIDAA
+801 ISRDVLSRTGETDAA

-821 QGVVRESGFV
+821 QGIVRERGFV

-837 IAKALSGQGISQND
+837 ISKALAGQGISQND

-864 HPEAR
+864 HPEVN

-875 VIADDLSRAP
+875 VIADDLSRQP
-885 EVVKR
+885 EVIRR
-890 LLTNFQEQ
+890 LLSNFQEQ
-898 VGTGES
+898 LGTGES

-914 NVFTGLSDTDI
+914 NIFTGLSDTDI
-925 KELMDESRNRIPEE
+925 KELMDESRQMIPEE
-939 QRNGQWYDMN
+939 QRTGQWYDLN

-962 KETEPGS
+962 KEAEPGT

-1021 IDTGQKIA
+1021 IGTGQEIA
-1029 NAVEEKVG
+1029 NAVEDKVG

-1045 GPATTNPGAWSLSQE
+1045 GPATTNPGVWSLSQE

-1087 AMTGASITQVVAA
+1087 AMTGAAINNVVAA

>member
-37 LTEEQEKALGKLRE
+37 LSEEQEKSLEKLRE

-64 LINDIRSTYIQ
+64 LIGDIRSSYTGT
-75 AKQFQNVPDIP
+75 K
-86 DEQVQD
+86 QVQVMPD
-92 YRNTAERDI
+92 VSDDVIQDSRQIAVDNI
-101 RQYVS
+101 RQLVS
-106 DMAGTFEQEL
+106 DMADSFEEEL
-116 ARQMDNR
+116 KRQTDARRQ
-123 REMGGARPVTTD
+123 MGGAI
-135 RDETKPPT
+135 PPT
-143 DGKPKIIYDEDGN
+143 PDRTEEKPAPGQPKVIYDDDGN

-161 WAVEPPTE
+161 WTVEPPVE
-169 GKPKRRKK
+169 QKPKRK
-177 RKTEIIDFDVD
+177 RKPKTEVIEFDVD
-188 GMPVPPTPPTPPS
+188 GQPVTPPPSTPVDTEGVSAGFPTP
-201 ATGQEPLSGS
+201 L
-211 PTPVPVQ
+211 PVQ
-218 EVNPVQV
+218 EVNPIQV
-225 PDYAPLLREI
+225 PDYSDILREI
-235 ADNVKPQGGTRPVTD
+235 ADNGKPRNNARTSTD
-250 PVQDQIDFE
+250 PVQEQIDFE

-269 GLGDN
+269 GLTGDSKKIDSISRTVDDLKDDDITPISSQSQEVTN
-274 RRNNSVSDNN
+274 VSDTGGET
-284 DIEKLR
+284 IR
-290 DALSDIESKWE
+290 
-301 EKIQDYIYEH
+301 
-311 YPTQATVSARS
+311 
-322 DSPEGKEE
+322 G
-330 RERMKSD
+330 
-337 PVLVDMR
+337 
-344 KQAKA
+344 
-349 EIDEADNKIFE
+349 
-360 AVRNERNVRSEVVN
+360 ERNVRTEVVN

-385 RETVDNSRTETNN
+385 RETVDNSHTETNN

-421 TVRTVNRVN
+421 TVRNVSRVN
-430 EDMSSEPASSPEF
+430 EDMKAEPVSSPEF
-443 HRESGNDI
+443 NRTDDSNTSSI
-451 PTVTGYDDSAIIS
+451 NSYDDSGIIS
-464 SIERNGEIFTAMGDR
+464 SIEKNGEIITAVGDR
-479 LTGMLQSLSEV
+479 MVGMLQSLSEV
-490 TSKIRPAVLQGNA
+490 TSKIRPVIQQGNA
-503 KLESIYGAIVMQS
+503 KLESIYGAIVSQS
-516 QRMDDWRQAE
+516 QRLDDWRQAE

-531 DLGDRMED
+531 DLGDRIGD
-539 SGIGAGVSVSGDDA
+539 TNVGAGVNVPDGDT
-553 AGTIGKSVFKGVLG
+553 GSIGKSVFKGVLG
-567 GNIASMAAQFLVD
+567 GNIASMVAQFAID

-623 GDMVRWIP
+623 GDKVRWIP

-668 WSQTTRDSITQSIRR
+668 WSQTTQDSITQSIRR
-683 GYNEGS
+683 GYSEGS

-738 ERLYGLQGVD
+738 ERLYGLQSVD
-748 QLQGAMRF
+748 QLQGVMRF

-765 ASSIIIRSFEQAMSK
+765 ASSVIIRSFEQAMAK

-787 IASTLDEHIQTFTE
+787 IASTLDEHIQTFTD
-801 ISRDVLSRTGEIDAA
+801 ISRDVLSRTGETDAA

-821 QGVVRESGFV
+821 QGIVRERGFV

-837 IAKALSGQGISQND
+837 ISKALAGQGISQND

-864 HPEAR
+864 HPEVN

-875 VIADDLSRAP
+875 VIADDLSRQP
-885 EVVKR
+885 EVIRR
-890 LLTNFQEQ
+890 LLSNFQEQ
-898 VGTGES
+898 LGTGES

-914 NVFTGLSDTDI
+914 NIFTGLSDTDI
-925 KELMDESRNRIPEE
+925 KELMDESRQMIPEE
-939 QRNGQWYDMN
+939 QRTGQWYDLN

-962 KETEPGS
+962 KEAEPGT

-1021 IDTGQKIA
+1021 IGTGQEIA
-1029 NAVEEKVG
+1029 NAVEDKVG

-1045 GPATTNPGAWSLSQE
+1045 GPATTNPGVWSLSQE

-1087 AMTGASITQVVAA
+1087 AMTGAAINNVVAA

>member
-37 LTEEQEKALGKLRE
+37 LSEEQEKSLEKLRE

-64 LINDIRSTYIQ
+64 LIGDIRSSYTGVKHVQVMPDVSDDVIQ
-75 AKQFQNVPDIP
+75 DSRQIAVDN
-86 DEQVQD
+86 
-92 YRNTAERDI
+92 I
-101 RQYVS
+101 RQLVS
-106 DMAGTFEQEL
+106 DMADSFEEEL
-116 ARQMDNR
+116 KRQTDARRQ
-123 REMGGARPVTTD
+123 MGGAISPTPD
-135 RDETKPPT
+135 RTEEKPAP
-143 DGKPKIIYDEDGN
+143 GQPKVVYDDDGN

-161 WAVEPPTE
+161 WAVEQKPRRKR
-169 GKPKRRKK
+169 KPK
-177 RKTEIIDFDVD
+177 TEAIEFDVD
-188 GMPVPPTPPTPPS
+188 GQPVTPPPSIPVDTEGVSAGFPTP
-201 ATGQEPLSGS
+201 L
-211 PTPVPVQ
+211 PVQ
-218 EVNPVQV
+218 EVNPIQV
-225 PDYAPLLREI
+225 PDYSDILREI
-235 ADNVKPQGGTRPVTD
+235 ADNGKPRDNARTSTD
-250 PVQDQIDFE
+250 PVQEQIDFE
-259 RKLMPRRAAA
+259 RKLMSRRAAA
-269 GLGDN
+269 GLTGDSKKIDSISRTVDDLKDDDITPISSQSQEVTN
-274 RRNNSVSDNN
+274 VSDTGGET
-284 DIEKLR
+284 I
-290 DALSDIESKWE
+290 
-301 EKIQDYIYEH
+301 
-311 YPTQATVSARS
+311 
-322 DSPEGKEE
+322 
-330 RERMKSD
+330 
-337 PVLVDMR
+337 
-344 KQAKA
+344 
-349 EIDEADNKIFE
+349 
-360 AVRNERNVRSEVVN
+360 RNERNVRTEVVN

-385 RETVDNSRTETNN
+385 RETVDNSHTETNN

-421 TVRTVNRVN
+421 TVRNVSRVN
-430 EDMSSEPASSPEF
+430 EDMKAEPVSSPEF
-443 HRESGNDI
+443 NRTDDSNTSSI
-451 PTVTGYDDSAIIS
+451 ISYDDSGIIS
-464 SIERNGEIFTAMGDR
+464 SIEKNGEIITAVGDR
-479 LTGMLQSLSEV
+479 MVGMLQSLSEV
-490 TSKIRPAVLQGNA
+490 TSKIRPVIQQGNA
-503 KLESIYGAIVMQS
+503 KLESIYGAIVSQS
-516 QRMDDWRQAE
+516 QRLDDWRQAE

-531 DLGDRMED
+531 DLGDRMGD
-539 SGIGAGVSVSGDDA
+539 TNVGAGVNVPDGDT
-553 AGTIGKSVFKGVLG
+553 GSIGKSVFKGVLG
-567 GNIASMAAQFLVD
+567 GNIASMVAQFAID

-623 GDMVRWIP
+623 GDKVRWIP

-668 WSQTTRDSITQSIRR
+668 WSQTTQDSITQSIRR
-683 GYNEGS
+683 GYSEGS

-724 IQYGQREAE
+724 VEYGQREAE

-748 QLQGAMRF
+748 QLQGVMRF

-765 ASSIIIRSFEQAMSK
+765 ASSVIIRSFEQAMAK

-787 IASTLDEHIQTFTE
+787 IASTLDEHIQTFTD
-801 ISRDVLSRTGEIDAA
+801 ISRDVLSRTGETDAA

-821 QGVVRESGFV
+821 QGIVRERGFV

-837 IAKALSGQGISQND
+837 ISKALAGQGISQND

-864 HPEAR
+864 HPEVN

-875 VIADDLSRAP
+875 VIADDLSRQP
-885 EVVKR
+885 EVIRR
-890 LLTNFQEQ
+890 LLSNFQEQ
-898 VGTGES
+898 LGTGES

-914 NVFTGLSDTDI
+914 NIFTGLSDTDI
-925 KELMDESRNRIPEE
+925 KELMDESRQMIPEE
-939 QRNGQWYDMN
+939 QRTGQWYDLN

-962 KETEPGS
+962 KEAEPGT

-1021 IDTGQKIA
+1021 IGTGQEIA
-1029 NAVEEKVG
+1029 NAVEDKVG

-1045 GPATTNPGAWSLSQE
+1045 GPATTNPGVWSLSQE

-1087 AMTGASITQVVAA
+1087 AMTGAAINNVVAA

>member
-37 LTEEQEKALGKLRE
+37 LSEQQEKALEKLRE

-64 LINDIRSTYIQ
+64 LIGDIRSSYTGAKRVQVMPDVSDDVIQ
-75 AKQFQNVPDIP
+75 DSRQIAVDN
-86 DEQVQD
+86 
-92 YRNTAERDI
+92 I
-101 RQYVS
+101 RQLVS
-106 DMAGTFEQEL
+106 DMADSFEEEL
-116 ARQMDNR
+116 KRQTDARRQ
-123 REMGGARPVTTD
+123 MGGAI
-135 RDETKPPT
+135 PPT
-143 DGKPKIIYDEDGN
+143 PDRTEEKPAPGQPKVIYDDDGN

-161 WAVEPPTE
+161 WTVEPPVE
-169 GKPKRRKK
+169 QKPKRK
-177 RKTEIIDFDVD
+177 RKPKTEAIEFDVD
-188 GMPVPPTPPTPPS
+188 GQPVTPPPS
-201 ATGQEPLSGS
+201 
-211 PTPVPVQ
+211 TPVDTEGVSAGFPIPLPVQ
-218 EVNPVQV
+218 EVNPIQV
-225 PDYAPLLREI
+225 PDYSDILREI
-235 ADNVKPQGGTRPVTD
+235 ADNGKPRNNARTSTD
-250 PVQDQIDFE
+250 PVQEQIDFE

-269 GLGDN
+269 GLTGDSKKIDSISRTVDDLKDDDITPISSQSQEVTN
-274 RRNNSVSDNN
+274 VSDTGGET
-284 DIEKLR
+284 IR
-290 DALSDIESKWE
+290 
-301 EKIQDYIYEH
+301 
-311 YPTQATVSARS
+311 
-322 DSPEGKEE
+322 G
-330 RERMKSD
+330 
-337 PVLVDMR
+337 
-344 KQAKA
+344 
-349 EIDEADNKIFE
+349 
-360 AVRNERNVRSEVVN
+360 ERNVRTEVVN

-385 RETVDNSRTETNN
+385 RETVDNSHTETNN

-421 TVRTVNRVN
+421 TVRNVSRVN
-430 EDMSSEPASSPEF
+430 EDMKAEPVSSPEF
-443 HRESGNDI
+443 NRTDDSNTSSI
-451 PTVTGYDDSAIIS
+451 NSYDDSGIIS
-464 SIERNGEIFTAMGDR
+464 SIEKNGEIITAVGDR
-479 LTGMLQSLSEV
+479 MVGMLQSLSEV
-490 TSKIRPAVLQGNA
+490 TSKIRPVIQQGNA
-503 KLESIYGAIVMQS
+503 KLESIYGAIVSQS
-516 QRMDDWRQAE
+516 QRLDDWRQAE

-531 DLGDRMED
+531 DLGDRIGD
-539 SGIGAGVSVSGDDA
+539 TNVGAGVNVPDGDT
-553 AGTIGKSVFKGVLG
+553 GSIGKSVFKGVLG
-567 GNIASMAAQFLVD
+567 GNIASMVAQFAID

-623 GDMVRWIP
+623 GDKVRWIP

-668 WSQTTRDSITQSIRR
+668 WSQTTQDSITQSIRR
-683 GYNEGS
+683 GYSEGS

-738 ERLYGLQGVD
+738 ERLYGLQSVD
-748 QLQGAMRF
+748 QLQGVMRF

-765 ASSIIIRSFEQAMSK
+765 ASSVIIRSFEQAMAK

-787 IASTLDEHIQTFTE
+787 IASTLDEHIQTFTD
-801 ISRDVLSRTGEIDAA
+801 ISRDVLSRTGETDAA

-821 QGVVRESGFV
+821 QGIVRERGFV

-837 IAKALSGQGISQND
+837 ISKALAGQGISQND

-864 HPEAR
+864 HPEVN

-875 VIADDLSRAP
+875 VIADDLSRQP
-885 EVVKR
+885 EVIRR
-890 LLTNFQEQ
+890 LLSNFQEQ
-898 VGTGES
+898 LGTGES

-914 NVFTGLSDTDI
+914 NIFTGLSDTDI
-925 KELMDESRNRIPEE
+925 KELMDESRQMIPEE
-939 QRNGQWYDMN
+939 QRTGQWYDLN

-962 KETEPGS
+962 KEAEPGT

-1021 IDTGQKIA
+1021 IGTGQEIA
-1029 NAVEEKVG
+1029 NAVEDKVG

-1045 GPATTNPGAWSLSQE
+1045 GPATTNPGVWSLSQE

-1087 AMTGASITQVVAA
+1087 AMTGAAINNVVAA

>member
-37 LTEEQEKALGKLRE
+37 LSEQQEKALEKLRE

-64 LINDIRSTYIQ
+64 LIGDIRSSYTGAKRVQVMPDVSDDVIQ
-75 AKQFQNVPDIP
+75 DSRQIAVDN
-86 DEQVQD
+86 
-92 YRNTAERDI
+92 I
-101 RQYVS
+101 RQLVS
-106 DMAGTFEQEL
+106 DMADSFEEEL
-116 ARQMDNR
+116 KRQTDARRQ
-123 REMGGARPVTTD
+123 MGGAI
-135 RDETKPPT
+135 PPT
-143 DGKPKIIYDEDGN
+143 PDRTEEKPAPGQPKVIYDDDGN

-161 WAVEPPTE
+161 WTVEPPVE
-169 GKPKRRKK
+169 QKPKRK
-177 RKTEIIDFDVD
+177 RKPKTEAIEFDVD
-188 GMPVPPTPPTPPS
+188 GQPVTPPPS
-201 ATGQEPLSGS
+201 
-211 PTPVPVQ
+211 TPVDTEGVSAGFPIPLPVQ
-218 EVNPVQV
+218 EVNPIQV
-225 PDYAPLLREI
+225 PDYSDILREI
-235 ADNVKPQGGTRPVTD
+235 ADNGKPRNNARTSTD
-250 PVQDQIDFE
+250 PVQEQIDFE
-259 RKLMPRRAAA
+259 RKLIPRRAAA
-269 GLGDN
+269 GLTGDSKKIDSISRTVDDLKDDDITPISSQSQEVTN
-274 RRNNSVSDNN
+274 VSDTGGET
-284 DIEKLR
+284 IR
-290 DALSDIESKWE
+290 
-301 EKIQDYIYEH
+301 
-311 YPTQATVSARS
+311 
-322 DSPEGKEE
+322 G
-330 RERMKSD
+330 
-337 PVLVDMR
+337 
-344 KQAKA
+344 
-349 EIDEADNKIFE
+349 
-360 AVRNERNVRSEVVN
+360 ERNVRTEVVN

-385 RETVDNSRTETNN
+385 RETVDNSHTETNN

-421 TVRTVNRVN
+421 TVRNVSRVN
-430 EDMSSEPASSPEF
+430 EDMKAEPVSSPEF
-443 HRESGNDI
+443 NRTDDSNTSSI
-451 PTVTGYDDSAIIS
+451 NSYDDSGIIS
-464 SIERNGEIFTAMGDR
+464 SIEKNGEIITAVGDR
-479 LTGMLQSLSEV
+479 MVGMLQSLSEV
-490 TSKIRPAVLQGNA
+490 TSKIRPVIQQGNA
-503 KLESIYGAIVMQS
+503 KLESIYGAIVSQS
-516 QRMDDWRQAE
+516 QRLDDWRQAE

-531 DLGDRMED
+531 DLGDRIGD
-539 SGIGAGVSVSGDDA
+539 TNVGAGVNVPDGDT
-553 AGTIGKSVFKGVLG
+553 GSIGKSVFKGVLG
-567 GNIASMAAQFLVD
+567 GNIASKVAQFAID

-623 GDMVRWIP
+623 GDKVRWIP

-668 WSQTTRDSITQSIRR
+668 WSQTTQDSITQSIRR
-683 GYNEGS
+683 GYSEGS

-738 ERLYGLQGVD
+738 ERLYGLQSVD
-748 QLQGAMRF
+748 QLQGVMRF

-765 ASSIIIRSFEQAMSK
+765 ASSVIIRSFEQAMAK

-787 IASTLDEHIQTFTE
+787 IASTLDEHIQTFTD
-801 ISRDVLSRTGEIDAA
+801 ISRDVLSRTGETDAA

-821 QGVVRESGFV
+821 QGIVRERGFV

-837 IAKALSGQGISQND
+837 ISKALAGQGISQND

-864 HPEAR
+864 HPEVN

-875 VIADDLSRAP
+875 VIADDLSRQP
-885 EVVKR
+885 EVIRR
-890 LLTNFQEQ
+890 LLSNFQEQ
-898 VGTGES
+898 LGTGES

-914 NVFTGLSDTDI
+914 NIFTGLSDTDI
-925 KELMDESRNRIPEE
+925 KELMDESRQMIPEE
-939 QRNGQWYDMN
+939 QRTGQWYDLN

-962 KETEPGS
+962 KEAEPGT

-1021 IDTGQKIA
+1021 IGTGQEIA
-1029 NAVEEKVG
+1029 NAVEDKVG

-1045 GPATTNPGAWSLSQE
+1045 GPATTNPGVWSLSQE
-1060 QMDAVRAFFGLKSA
+1060 QMDAVRVFFGLKSA

-1087 AMTGASITQVVAA
+1087 AMTGAAINNVVAA

>member
-37 LTEEQEKALGKLRE
+37 LSEEQEKSLEKLRE

-64 LINDIRSTYIQ
+64 LIGDIRSSYTGT
-75 AKQFQNVPDIP
+75 K
-86 DEQVQD
+86 QVQVMPD
-92 YRNTAERDI
+92 VSDDVIQDSRQIAVDNI
-101 RQYVS
+101 RQLVS
-106 DMAGTFEQEL
+106 DMADSFEEEL
-116 ARQMDNR
+116 KRQTDARRQ
-123 REMGGARPVTTD
+123 MGGAI
-135 RDETKPPT
+135 PPT
-143 DGKPKIIYDEDGN
+143 PDRTEEKPAPGQPKVIYDDDGN

-161 WAVEPPTE
+161 WTVEPPVE
-169 GKPKRRKK
+169 QKPKRK
-177 RKTEIIDFDVD
+177 RKPKTEVIEFDVD
-188 GMPVPPTPPTPPS
+188 GQPVTPPPS
-201 ATGQEPLSGS
+201 
-211 PTPVPVQ
+211 TPVDTEGVSAGFPIPLPVQ
-218 EVNPVQV
+218 EVNPIQV
-225 PDYAPLLREI
+225 PDYSDILREI
-235 ADNVKPQGGTRPVTD
+235 ADNGKPRNNARTSTD
-250 PVQDQIDFE
+250 PVQEQIDFE

-269 GLGDN
+269 GLTGDSKKIDSISRTVDDLKDDDITPISSQSQEVTN
-274 RRNNSVSDNN
+274 VSDTGGET
-284 DIEKLR
+284 IR
-290 DALSDIESKWE
+290 
-301 EKIQDYIYEH
+301 
-311 YPTQATVSARS
+311 
-322 DSPEGKEE
+322 G
-330 RERMKSD
+330 
-337 PVLVDMR
+337 
-344 KQAKA
+344 
-349 EIDEADNKIFE
+349 
-360 AVRNERNVRSEVVN
+360 ERNVRTEVVN

-385 RETVDNSRTETNN
+385 RETVDNSHTETNN

-421 TVRTVNRVN
+421 TVRNVSRVN
-430 EDMSSEPASSPEF
+430 EDMKAEPVSSPEF
-443 HRESGNDI
+443 NRTDDSNTSSI
-451 PTVTGYDDSAIIS
+451 NSYDDSGIIS
-464 SIERNGEIFTAMGDR
+464 SIEKNGEIITAVGDR
-479 LTGMLQSLSEV
+479 MVGMLQSLSEV
-490 TSKIRPAVLQGNA
+490 TSKIRPVIQQGNA
-503 KLESIYGAIVMQS
+503 KLESIYGAIVSQS
-516 QRMDDWRQAE
+516 QRLDDWRQAE

-531 DLGDRMED
+531 DLGDRIGD
-539 SGIGAGVSVSGDDA
+539 TNVGAGVNVPDGDT
-553 AGTIGKSVFKGVLG
+553 GSIGKSVFKGVLG
-567 GNIASMAAQFLVD
+567 GNIASMVAQFAID

-623 GDMVRWIP
+623 GDKVRWIP

-668 WSQTTRDSITQSIRR
+668 WSQTTQDSITQSIRR
-683 GYNEGS
+683 GYSEGS

-738 ERLYGLQGVD
+738 ERLYGLQSVD
-748 QLQGAMRF
+748 QLQGVMRF

-765 ASSIIIRSFEQAMSK
+765 ASSVIIRSFEQAMAK

-787 IASTLDEHIQTFTE
+787 IASTLDEHIQTFTD
-801 ISRDVLSRTGEIDAA
+801 ISRDVLSRTGETDAA

-821 QGVVRESGFV
+821 QGIVREKGFV

-837 IAKALSGQGISQND
+837 ISKALAGQGISQND

-864 HPEAR
+864 HPEVN

-875 VIADDLSRAP
+875 VIADDLSRQP
-885 EVVKR
+885 EIIRR
-890 LLTNFQEQ
+890 LLSNFQEQ
-898 VGTGES
+898 LGTGES

-914 NVFTGLSDTDI
+914 NIFTGLSDTDI
-925 KELMDESRNRIPEE
+925 KELMDESRQMIPEE
-939 QRNGQWYDMN
+939 QRTGQWYDLN

-962 KETEPGS
+962 KEAEPGT

-1021 IDTGQKIA
+1021 IGTGQEIA
-1029 NAVEEKVG
+1029 NAVEDKVG

-1045 GPATTNPGAWSLSQE
+1045 GPATTNPGVWSLSQE

-1087 AMTGASITQVVAA
+1087 AMTGAAINNVVAA

>member
-37 LTEEQEKALGKLRE
+37 LSEQQEKALEKLRE

-64 LINDIRSTYIQ
+64 LIGDIRSSYTGAKRVQVMPDVSDDVIQ
-75 AKQFQNVPDIP
+75 DSRQIAVDN
-86 DEQVQD
+86 
-92 YRNTAERDI
+92 I
-101 RQYVS
+101 RQLVS
-106 DMAGTFEQEL
+106 DMADSFEEEL
-116 ARQMDNR
+116 KRQTDARRQ
-123 REMGGARPVTTD
+123 MGGAI
-135 RDETKPPT
+135 PPT
-143 DGKPKIIYDEDGN
+143 PDRTEEKPAPGQPKVIYDDDGN

-161 WAVEPPTE
+161 WTVEPPVE
-169 GKPKRRKK
+169 QKPKRK
-177 RKTEIIDFDVD
+177 RKPKTEAIEFDVD
-188 GMPVPPTPPTPPS
+188 GQPVTPPPS
-201 ATGQEPLSGS
+201 
-211 PTPVPVQ
+211 TPVDTEGVSAGFPIPLPVQ
-218 EVNPVQV
+218 EVNPIQV
-225 PDYAPLLREI
+225 PDYSDILREI
-235 ADNVKPQGGTRPVTD
+235 ADNGKPRNNARTSTD
-250 PVQDQIDFE
+250 PVQEQIDFE
-259 RKLMPRRAAA
+259 RKLMPRRVAA
-269 GLGDN
+269 GLTGDSKKIDSISRTVDDLKDDDITPISSQSQEVTN
-274 RRNNSVSDNN
+274 VSDTGGET
-284 DIEKLR
+284 IR
-290 DALSDIESKWE
+290 
-301 EKIQDYIYEH
+301 
-311 YPTQATVSARS
+311 
-322 DSPEGKEE
+322 G
-330 RERMKSD
+330 
-337 PVLVDMR
+337 
-344 KQAKA
+344 
-349 EIDEADNKIFE
+349 
-360 AVRNERNVRSEVVN
+360 ERNVRTEVVN

-385 RETVDNSRTETNN
+385 RETVDNSHTETNN

-421 TVRTVNRVN
+421 TVRNVSRVN
-430 EDMSSEPASSPEF
+430 EDMKAEPVSSPEF
-443 HRESGNDI
+443 NRTDDSNTSSI
-451 PTVTGYDDSAIIS
+451 NSYDDSGIIS
-464 SIERNGEIFTAMGDR
+464 SIEKNGEIITAVGDR
-479 LTGMLQSLSEV
+479 MVGMLQSLSEV
-490 TSKIRPAVLQGNA
+490 TSKIRPVIQQGNA
-503 KLESIYGAIVMQS
+503 KLESIYGAIVSQS
-516 QRMDDWRQAE
+516 QRLDDWRQAE

-531 DLGDRMED
+531 DLGDRIGD
-539 SGIGAGVSVSGDDA
+539 TNVGAGVNVPDGDT
-553 AGTIGKSVFKGVLG
+553 GSIGKSVFKGVLG
-567 GNIASMAAQFLVD
+567 GNIASMVAQFAID

-623 GDMVRWIP
+623 GDKVRWIP

-668 WSQTTRDSITQSIRR
+668 WSQTTQDSITQSIRR
-683 GYNEGS
+683 GYSEGS

-738 ERLYGLQGVD
+738 ERLYGLQSVD
-748 QLQGAMRF
+748 QLQGVMRF

-765 ASSIIIRSFEQAMSK
+765 ASSVIIRSFEQAMAK

-787 IASTLDEHIQTFTE
+787 IASTLDEHIQTFTD
-801 ISRDVLSRTGEIDAA
+801 ISRDVLSRTGETDAA

-821 QGVVRESGFV
+821 QGIVRERGFV

-837 IAKALSGQGISQND
+837 ISKALAGQGISQND

-864 HPEAR
+864 HPEVN

-875 VIADDLSRAP
+875 VIADDLSRQP
-885 EVVKR
+885 EVIRR
-890 LLTNFQEQ
+890 LLSNFQEQ
-898 VGTGES
+898 LGTGES

-914 NVFTGLSDTDI
+914 NIFTGLSDTDI
-925 KELMDESRNRIPEE
+925 KELMDESRQMIPEE
-939 QRNGQWYDMN
+939 QRTGQWYDLN

-962 KETEPGS
+962 KEAEPGT

-1021 IDTGQKIA
+1021 IGTGQEIA
-1029 NAVEEKVG
+1029 NAVEDKVG

-1045 GPATTNPGAWSLSQE
+1045 GPATTNPGVWSLSQE

-1087 AMTGASITQVVAA
+1087 AMTGAAINNVVAA

>member
-37 LTEEQEKALGKLRE
+37 LSEQQEKALEKLRE

-64 LINDIRSTYIQ
+64 LIGDIRSSYTGAKRVQVMPDVSDDVIQ
-75 AKQFQNVPDIP
+75 DSRQIAVDN
-86 DEQVQD
+86 
-92 YRNTAERDI
+92 I
-101 RQYVS
+101 RQLVS
-106 DMAGTFEQEL
+106 DMADSFEEEL
-116 ARQMDNR
+116 KRQTDARRQ
-123 REMGGARPVTTD
+123 MGGAI
-135 RDETKPPT
+135 PPT
-143 DGKPKIIYDEDGN
+143 PDRTEEKPAPGQPKVIYDDDGN

-161 WAVEPPTE
+161 WTVEPPVE
-169 GKPKRRKK
+169 QKPKRK
-177 RKTEIIDFDVD
+177 RKPKTEAIEFDVD
-188 GMPVPPTPPTPPS
+188 GQPVTPPPS
-201 ATGQEPLSGS
+201 
-211 PTPVPVQ
+211 TPVDTEGVSAGFPIPLPVQ
-218 EVNPVQV
+218 EVNPIQV
-225 PDYAPLLREI
+225 PDYSDILREI
-235 ADNVKPQGGTRPVTD
+235 ADNGKPRNNARTSTD
-250 PVQDQIDFE
+250 PVQEQIDFE

-269 GLGDN
+269 GLTGDSKKIDSISRTVDDLKDDDITPISSQSQEVTN
-274 RRNNSVSDNN
+274 VSDTGGET
-284 DIEKLR
+284 IR
-290 DALSDIESKWE
+290 
-301 EKIQDYIYEH
+301 
-311 YPTQATVSARS
+311 
-322 DSPEGKEE
+322 G
-330 RERMKSD
+330 
-337 PVLVDMR
+337 
-344 KQAKA
+344 
-349 EIDEADNKIFE
+349 
-360 AVRNERNVRSEVVN
+360 ERNVRTEVVN

-385 RETVDNSRTETNN
+385 RETVDNSHTETNN

-421 TVRTVNRVN
+421 TVRNVSRVN
-430 EDMSSEPASSPEF
+430 EDMKAEPVSSPEF
-443 HRESGNDI
+443 NRTDDSNTSSI
-451 PTVTGYDDSAIIS
+451 NSYDDSGIIS
-464 SIERNGEIFTAMGDR
+464 SIEKNGEIITAVGDR
-479 LTGMLQSLSEV
+479 MVGMLQSLSEV
-490 TSKIRPAVLQGNA
+490 TSKIRPVIQQGNA
-503 KLESIYGAIVMQS
+503 KLESIYGAIVSQS
-516 QRMDDWRQAE
+516 QRLDDWRQAE

-531 DLGDRMED
+531 DLGDRIGD
-539 SGIGAGVSVSGDDA
+539 TNVGAGVNVPDGDT
-553 AGTIGKSVFKGVLG
+553 GSIGKSVFKGVLG
-567 GNIASMAAQFLVD
+567 GNIASMVAQFAID

-623 GDMVRWIP
+623 GDKVRWIP

-668 WSQTTRDSITQSIRR
+668 WSQTTQDSITQSIRR
-683 GYNEGS
+683 GYSEGS

-738 ERLYGLQGVD
+738 ERLYGLQSVD
-748 QLQGAMRF
+748 QLQGVMRF

-765 ASSIIIRSFEQAMSK
+765 ASSVIIRSFEQAMAK

-787 IASTLDEHIQTFTE
+787 IASTLDEHIQTFTD
-801 ISRDVLSRTGEIDAA
+801 ISRDVLSRTGETDAA

-821 QGVVRESGFV
+821 QGIVRERGFV

-837 IAKALSGQGISQND
+837 ISKALAGQGISQND

-864 HPEAR
+864 HPEVN

-875 VIADDLSRAP
+875 VIADDLSRQP
-885 EVVKR
+885 EVIRR
-890 LLTNFQEQ
+890 LLSNFQEQ
-898 VGTGES
+898 LGTGES

-914 NVFTGLSDTDI
+914 NIFTGLSDTDI
-925 KELMDESRNRIPEE
+925 KELMDESRQMIPEG
-939 QRNGQWYDMN
+939 QRTGQWYDLN

-962 KETEPGS
+962 KEAEPGT

-1021 IDTGQKIA
+1021 IGTGQEIA
-1029 NAVEEKVG
+1029 NAVEDKVG

-1045 GPATTNPGAWSLSQE
+1045 GPATTNPGVWSLSQE

-1087 AMTGASITQVVAA
+1087 AMTGAAINNVVAA

>member
-37 LTEEQEKALGKLRE
+37 LSEEQEKSLEKLRE

-64 LINDIRSTYIQ
+64 LIGDIRSSYTGAKHVQVMPDVSDDVIQ
-75 AKQFQNVPDIP
+75 DSRQIAVDN
-86 DEQVQD
+86 
-92 YRNTAERDI
+92 I
-101 RQYVS
+101 RQLVS
-106 DMAGTFEQEL
+106 DMADSFEEEL
-116 ARQMDNR
+116 KRQTDARRQ
-123 REMGGARPVTTD
+123 MGGAISPTPD
-135 RDETKPPT
+135 RTEEKPAP
-143 DGKPKIIYDEDGN
+143 GQPKVVYDDDGN

-161 WAVEPPTE
+161 WAVEQKPRRKR
-169 GKPKRRKK
+169 KPK
-177 RKTEIIDFDVD
+177 TEAIEFDVD
-188 GMPVPPTPPTPPS
+188 GQPVTPPPS
-201 ATGQEPLSGS
+201 
-211 PTPVPVQ
+211 TPVDTEGVSAGFPIPLPVQ
-218 EVNPVQV
+218 EVNPIQV
-225 PDYAPLLREI
+225 PDYSDILREI
-235 ADNVKPQGGTRPVTD
+235 ADNGKPRDNARTSTD
-250 PVQDQIDFE
+250 PVQEQIDFE
-259 RKLMPRRAAA
+259 RKLMSRRAAA
-269 GLGDN
+269 GLTGDSKKIDSISRTVDDLKDDDITPISSQSQEVTN
-274 RRNNSVSDNN
+274 VSDTGGET
-284 DIEKLR
+284 I
-290 DALSDIESKWE
+290 
-301 EKIQDYIYEH
+301 
-311 YPTQATVSARS
+311 
-322 DSPEGKEE
+322 
-330 RERMKSD
+330 
-337 PVLVDMR
+337 
-344 KQAKA
+344 
-349 EIDEADNKIFE
+349 
-360 AVRNERNVRSEVVN
+360 RNERNARTEVVN

-385 RETVDNSRTETNN
+385 RETVDNSHTETNN

-421 TVRTVNRVN
+421 TVRNVSRVN
-430 EDMSSEPASSPEF
+430 EDMKAEPVSSPEF
-443 HRESGNDI
+443 NRTDDSNTSSI
-451 PTVTGYDDSAIIS
+451 ISYDDSGIIS
-464 SIERNGEIFTAMGDR
+464 SIEKNGEIITAVGDR
-479 LTGMLQSLSEV
+479 MVGMLQSLSEV
-490 TSKIRPAVLQGNA
+490 TSKIRPVIQQGNA
-503 KLESIYGAIVMQS
+503 KLESIYGAIVSQS
-516 QRMDDWRQAE
+516 QRLDDWRQAE

-531 DLGDRMED
+531 DLGDRMGD
-539 SGIGAGVSVSGDDA
+539 TNVGAGVNVPDGDTGSV
-553 AGTIGKSVFKGVLG
+553 GKSVFKGVLG
-567 GNIASMAAQFLVD
+567 GNIASMVAQFAID

-623 GDMVRWIP
+623 GDKVRWIP

-668 WSQTTRDSITQSIRR
+668 WSQTTQDSITQSIRR
-683 GYNEGS
+683 GYSEGS

-724 IQYGQREAE
+724 VEYGQREAE

-748 QLQGAMRF
+748 QLQGVMRF

-765 ASSIIIRSFEQAMSK
+765 ASSVIIRSFEQAMAK

-787 IASTLDEHIQTFTE
+787 IASTLDEHIQTFTD
-801 ISRDVLSRTGEIDAA
+801 ISRDVLSRTGETDAA

-821 QGVVRESGFV
+821 QGIVRERGFV

-837 IAKALSGQGISQND
+837 ISKALAGQGISQND

-864 HPEAR
+864 HPEVN

-875 VIADDLSRAP
+875 VIADDLSRQP
-885 EVVKR
+885 EVIRR
-890 LLTNFQEQ
+890 LLSNFQEQ
-898 VGTGES
+898 LGTGES

-914 NVFTGLSDTDI
+914 NIFTGLSDTDI
-925 KELMDESRNRIPEE
+925 KELMDESRQMIPEE
-939 QRNGQWYDMN
+939 QRTGQWYDLN

-962 KETEPGS
+962 KEAEPGT

-1021 IDTGQKIA
+1021 IGTGQEIA
-1029 NAVEEKVG
+1029 NAVEDKVG

-1045 GPATTNPGAWSLSQE
+1045 GPATTNPGVWSLSQE

-1087 AMTGASITQVVAA
+1087 AMTGAAINNVVAA

>member
-37 LTEEQEKALGKLRE
+37 LSEEQEKSLEKLRE

-64 LINDIRSTYIQ
+64 LIGDIRSSYTGAKHVQVMPDVSDDVIQ
-75 AKQFQNVPDIP
+75 DSRQIAVDN
-86 DEQVQD
+86 
-92 YRNTAERDI
+92 I
-101 RQYVS
+101 RQLVS
-106 DMAGTFEQEL
+106 DMADSFEEEL
-116 ARQMDNR
+116 KRQTDARRQ
-123 REMGGARPVTTD
+123 MGGAISPTPD
-135 RDETKPPT
+135 RTEEKPAP
-143 DGKPKIIYDEDGN
+143 GQPKVVYDDDGN

-161 WAVEPPTE
+161 WAVEPPVE
-169 GKPKRRKK
+169 QKPRRKRKPK
-177 RKTEIIDFDVD
+177 TEAIEFDVD
-188 GMPVPPTPPTPPS
+188 GQPVTPPPSIPVDTEGVSAGFPTP
-201 ATGQEPLSGS
+201 L
-211 PTPVPVQ
+211 PVQ
-218 EVNPVQV
+218 EVNPIQV
-225 PDYAPLLREI
+225 PDYSDILREI
-235 ADNVKPQGGTRPVTD
+235 ADNGKPRDNARTSTD
-250 PVQDQIDFE
+250 PVQEQIDFE
-259 RKLMPRRAAA
+259 RKLMSRRAAA
-269 GLGDN
+269 GLTGDSKKIDSISRTVDDLKDDDITPISSQSQEVTN
-274 RRNNSVSDNN
+274 VSDTGGET
-284 DIEKLR
+284 I
-290 DALSDIESKWE
+290 
-301 EKIQDYIYEH
+301 
-311 YPTQATVSARS
+311 
-322 DSPEGKEE
+322 
-330 RERMKSD
+330 
-337 PVLVDMR
+337 
-344 KQAKA
+344 
-349 EIDEADNKIFE
+349 
-360 AVRNERNVRSEVVN
+360 RNERNVRTEVVN

-385 RETVDNSRTETNN
+385 RETVDNSHTETNN

-421 TVRTVNRVN
+421 TVRNVSRVN
-430 EDMSSEPASSPEF
+430 EDMKAEPVSSPEF
-443 HRESGNDI
+443 NRTDDSNTSSI
-451 PTVTGYDDSAIIS
+451 ISYDDSGIIS
-464 SIERNGEIFTAMGDR
+464 SIEKNGEIITAVGDR
-479 LTGMLQSLSEV
+479 MVGMLQSLSEV
-490 TSKIRPAVLQGNA
+490 TSKIRPVIQQGNA
-503 KLESIYGAIVMQS
+503 KLESIYGAIVSQS
-516 QRMDDWRQAE
+516 QRLDDWRQAE

-531 DLGDRMED
+531 DLGDRMGD
-539 SGIGAGVSVSGDDA
+539 TNVGAGVNVPDGDT
-553 AGTIGKSVFKGVLG
+553 GSIGKSVFKGVLG
-567 GNIASMAAQFLVD
+567 GNIASMVAQFAID

-623 GDMVRWIP
+623 GDKVRWIP

-668 WSQTTRDSITQSIRR
+668 WSQTTQDSITQSIRR
-683 GYNEGS
+683 GYSEGS

-711 ASGGVIG
+711 ASGGVIR

-724 IQYGQREAE
+724 VEYGQREAE

-748 QLQGAMRF
+748 QLQGVMRF

-765 ASSIIIRSFEQAMSK
+765 ASSVIIRSFEQAMAK

-787 IASTLDEHIQTFTE
+787 IASTLDEHIQTFTD
-801 ISRDVLSRTGEIDAA
+801 ISRDVLSRTGETDAA

-821 QGVVRESGFV
+821 QGIVRERGFV

-837 IAKALSGQGISQND
+837 ISKALAGQGISQND

-864 HPEAR
+864 HPEVN

-875 VIADDLSRAP
+875 VIADDLSRQP
-885 EVVKR
+885 EVIRR
-890 LLTNFQEQ
+890 LLSNFQEQ
-898 VGTGES
+898 LGTGES

-914 NVFTGLSDTDI
+914 NIFTGLSDTDI
-925 KELMDESRNRIPEE
+925 KELMDESRQMIPEE
-939 QRNGQWYDMN
+939 QRTGQWYDLN

-962 KETEPGS
+962 KEAEPGT

-1021 IDTGQKIA
+1021 IGTGQEIA
-1029 NAVEEKVG
+1029 NAVEDKVG

-1045 GPATTNPGAWSLSQE
+1045 GPATTNPGVWSLSQE

-1074 IDENTKALKRKNM
+1074 IDDNTKALKRKNM
-1087 AMTGASITQVVAA
+1087 AMTGAAINNVVAA

>member
-37 LTEEQEKALGKLRE
+37 LSEQQEKALEKLRE

-64 LINDIRSTYIQ
+64 LIGDIRSSYTGT
-75 AKQFQNVPDIP
+75 K
-86 DEQVQD
+86 QVQVMPD
-92 YRNTAERDI
+92 VSDDVIQDSRQIAVDNI
-101 RQYVS
+101 RQLVS
-106 DMAGTFEQEL
+106 DMADSFEEEL
-116 ARQMDNR
+116 KRQTDARRQ
-123 REMGGARPVTTD
+123 MGGAI
-135 RDETKPPT
+135 PPT
-143 DGKPKIIYDEDGN
+143 PDRTEEKPAPGQPKVIYDDDGN

-161 WAVEPPTE
+161 WTVEPPVE
-169 GKPKRRKK
+169 QKPKRK
-177 RKTEIIDFDVD
+177 RKPKTEAIEFDVD
-188 GMPVPPTPPTPPS
+188 GQPVTPPPS
-201 ATGQEPLSGS
+201 
-211 PTPVPVQ
+211 TPVDTEGVSAGFPIPLPVQ
-218 EVNPVQV
+218 EVNPIQV
-225 PDYAPLLREI
+225 PDYSDILREI
-235 ADNVKPQGGTRPVTD
+235 ADNGKPRNNARTSTD
-250 PVQDQIDFE
+250 PVQEQIDFE

-269 GLGDN
+269 GLTGDSKKIDSISRTVDDLKDDDITPISSQSQEVTN
-274 RRNNSVSDNN
+274 VSDTGGET
-284 DIEKLR
+284 IR
-290 DALSDIESKWE
+290 
-301 EKIQDYIYEH
+301 
-311 YPTQATVSARS
+311 
-322 DSPEGKEE
+322 G
-330 RERMKSD
+330 
-337 PVLVDMR
+337 
-344 KQAKA
+344 
-349 EIDEADNKIFE
+349 
-360 AVRNERNVRSEVVN
+360 ERNVRTEVVN

-385 RETVDNSRTETNN
+385 RETVDNSHTETNN

-421 TVRTVNRVN
+421 TVRNVSRVN
-430 EDMSSEPASSPEF
+430 EDMKAEPVSSPEF
-443 HRESGNDI
+443 NRTDDSNTSSI
-451 PTVTGYDDSAIIS
+451 NSYDDSGIIS
-464 SIERNGEIFTAMGDR
+464 SIEKNGEIITAVGDR
-479 LTGMLQSLSEV
+479 MVGMLQSLSEV
-490 TSKIRPAVLQGNA
+490 TSKIRPVIQQGNA
-503 KLESIYGAIVMQS
+503 KLESIYGAIVSQS
-516 QRMDDWRQAE
+516 QRLDDWRQAE

-531 DLGDRMED
+531 DLGDRIGD
-539 SGIGAGVSVSGDDA
+539 TNVGAGVNVPDGDT
-553 AGTIGKSVFKGVLG
+553 GSIGKSVFKGVLG
-567 GNIASMAAQFLVD
+567 GNIASMVAQFAID

-623 GDMVRWIP
+623 GDKVRWIP

-668 WSQTTRDSITQSIRR
+668 WSQTTQDSITQSIRR
-683 GYNEGS
+683 GYSEGS

-738 ERLYGLQGVD
+738 ERLYGLQSVD
-748 QLQGAMRF
+748 QLQGVMRF

-765 ASSIIIRSFEQAMSK
+765 ASSVIIRSFEQAMAK

-787 IASTLDEHIQTFTE
+787 IASTLDEHIQTFTD
-801 ISRDVLSRTGEIDAA
+801 ISRDVLSRTGETDAA

-821 QGVVRESGFV
+821 QGIVRERGFV

-837 IAKALSGQGISQND
+837 ISKALAGQGISQND

-864 HPEAR
+864 HPEVN

-875 VIADDLSRAP
+875 VIADDLSRQP
-885 EVVKR
+885 EVIRR
-890 LLTNFQEQ
+890 LLSNFQEQ
-898 VGTGES
+898 LGTGES

-914 NVFTGLSDTDI
+914 NIFTGLSDTDI
-925 KELMDESRNRIPEE
+925 KELMDESRQMIPEE
-939 QRNGQWYDMN
+939 QRTGQWYDLN

-962 KETEPGS
+962 KEAEPGT

-1021 IDTGQKIA
+1021 IGTGQEIA
-1029 NAVEEKVG
+1029 NAVEDKVG

-1045 GPATTNPGAWSLSQE
+1045 GPATTNPGVWSLSQE

-1087 AMTGASITQVVAA
+1087 AMTGAAINNVVAA

>member
-37 LTEEQEKALGKLRE
+37 LSEQQEKALEKLRE

-64 LINDIRSTYIQ
+64 LIGDIRSSYTGAKRVQVMPDVSDDVIQ
-75 AKQFQNVPDIP
+75 DSRQIAVDN
-86 DEQVQD
+86 
-92 YRNTAERDI
+92 I
-101 RQYVS
+101 RQLVS
-106 DMAGTFEQEL
+106 DMADSFEEEL
-116 ARQMDNR
+116 KRQTDARRQ
-123 REMGGARPVTTD
+123 MGGAI
-135 RDETKPPT
+135 PPT
-143 DGKPKIIYDEDGN
+143 PDRTEEKPAPGQPKVIYDDDGN

-161 WAVEPPTE
+161 WTVEPPVE
-169 GKPKRRKK
+169 QKPKRK
-177 RKTEIIDFDVD
+177 RKPKTEAIEFDVD
-188 GMPVPPTPPTPPS
+188 GQPVTPPPS
-201 ATGQEPLSGS
+201 
-211 PTPVPVQ
+211 TPVDTEGVSAGFPIPLPVQ
-218 EVNPVQV
+218 EVNPIQV
-225 PDYAPLLREI
+225 PDYSDILREI
-235 ADNVKPQGGTRPVTD
+235 ADNGKPRNNARTSTD
-250 PVQDQIDFE
+250 PVQEQIDFE

-269 GLGDN
+269 GLTGDSKKIDSISRTVDDLKDDDVTPISSQSQEVTN
-274 RRNNSVSDNN
+274 VSDTGGET
-284 DIEKLR
+284 IR
-290 DALSDIESKWE
+290 
-301 EKIQDYIYEH
+301 
-311 YPTQATVSARS
+311 
-322 DSPEGKEE
+322 G
-330 RERMKSD
+330 
-337 PVLVDMR
+337 
-344 KQAKA
+344 
-349 EIDEADNKIFE
+349 
-360 AVRNERNVRSEVVN
+360 ERNVRTEVVN

-385 RETVDNSRTETNN
+385 RETVDNSHTETNN

-421 TVRTVNRVN
+421 TVRNVSRVN
-430 EDMSSEPASSPEF
+430 EDMKAEPVSSPEF
-443 HRESGNDI
+443 NRTDDSNTSSI
-451 PTVTGYDDSAIIS
+451 NSYDDSGIIS
-464 SIERNGEIFTAMGDR
+464 SIEKNGEIITAVGDR
-479 LTGMLQSLSEV
+479 MVGMLQSLSEV
-490 TSKIRPAVLQGNA
+490 TSKIRPVIQQGNA
-503 KLESIYGAIVMQS
+503 KLESIYGAIVSQS
-516 QRMDDWRQAE
+516 QRLDDWRQAE

-531 DLGDRMED
+531 DLGDRIGD
-539 SGIGAGVSVSGDDA
+539 TNVGAGVNVPDGDT
-553 AGTIGKSVFKGVLG
+553 GSIGKSVFKGVLG
-567 GNIASMAAQFLVD
+567 GNIASMVAQFAID

-623 GDMVRWIP
+623 GDKVRWIP

-668 WSQTTRDSITQSIRR
+668 WSQTTQDSITQSIRR
-683 GYNEGS
+683 GYSEGS

-738 ERLYGLQGVD
+738 ERLYGLQSVD
-748 QLQGAMRF
+748 QLQGVMRF

-765 ASSIIIRSFEQAMSK
+765 ASSVIIRSFEQAMVK

-787 IASTLDEHIQTFTE
+787 IASTLDEHIQTFTD
-801 ISRDVLSRTGEIDAA
+801 ISRDVLSRTGETDAA

-821 QGVVRESGFV
+821 QGIVRERGFV

-837 IAKALSGQGISQND
+837 ISKALAGQGISQND

-864 HPEAR
+864 HPEVN

-875 VIADDLSRAP
+875 VIADDLSRQP
-885 EVVKR
+885 EVIRR
-890 LLTNFQEQ
+890 LLSNFQEQ
-898 VGTGES
+898 LGTGES

-914 NVFTGLSDTDI
+914 NIFTGLSDTDI
-925 KELMDESRNRIPEE
+925 KELMDESRQMIPEE
-939 QRNGQWYDMN
+939 QRTGQWYDLN

-962 KETEPGS
+962 KEAEPGT

-1021 IDTGQKIA
+1021 IGTGQEIA
-1029 NAVEEKVG
+1029 NAVEDKVG

-1045 GPATTNPGAWSLSQE
+1045 GPATTNPGVWSLSQE

-1087 AMTGASITQVVAA
+1087 AMTGAAINNVVAA

>member
-37 LTEEQEKALGKLRE
+37 LSEQQEKALEKLRE

-64 LINDIRSTYIQ
+64 LIGDIRSSYTGAKRVQVMPDVSDDVIQ
-75 AKQFQNVPDIP
+75 DSRQIAVDN
-86 DEQVQD
+86 
-92 YRNTAERDI
+92 I
-101 RQYVS
+101 RQLVS
-106 DMAGTFEQEL
+106 DMADSFEEEL
-116 ARQMDNR
+116 KRQTDARRQ
-123 REMGGARPVTTD
+123 MGGAI
-135 RDETKPPT
+135 PPT
-143 DGKPKIIYDEDGN
+143 PDRTEEKPAPGQPKVIYDDDGN

-161 WAVEPPTE
+161 WTVEPPVE
-169 GKPKRRKK
+169 QKPKRK
-177 RKTEIIDFDVD
+177 RKPKTEAIEFDID
-188 GMPVPPTPPTPPS
+188 GQPVTPPPS
-201 ATGQEPLSGS
+201 
-211 PTPVPVQ
+211 TPVDTEGVSAGFPIPLPVQ
-218 EVNPVQV
+218 EVNPIQV
-225 PDYAPLLREI
+225 PDYSDILREI
-235 ADNVKPQGGTRPVTD
+235 ADNGKPRNNARTSTD
-250 PVQDQIDFE
+250 PVQEQIDFE

-269 GLGDN
+269 GLTGDSKKIDSISRTVDDLKDDDITPISSQSQEVTN
-274 RRNNSVSDNN
+274 VSDTGGET
-284 DIEKLR
+284 IR
-290 DALSDIESKWE
+290 
-301 EKIQDYIYEH
+301 
-311 YPTQATVSARS
+311 
-322 DSPEGKEE
+322 G
-330 RERMKSD
+330 
-337 PVLVDMR
+337 
-344 KQAKA
+344 
-349 EIDEADNKIFE
+349 
-360 AVRNERNVRSEVVN
+360 ERNVRTEVVN

-385 RETVDNSRTETNN
+385 RETVDNSHTETNN

-421 TVRTVNRVN
+421 TVRNVSRVN
-430 EDMSSEPASSPEF
+430 EDMKAEPVSSPEF
-443 HRESGNDI
+443 NRTDDSNTSSI
-451 PTVTGYDDSAIIS
+451 NSYDDSGIIS
-464 SIERNGEIFTAMGDR
+464 SIEKNGEIITAVGDR
-479 LTGMLQSLSEV
+479 MVGMLQSLSEV
-490 TSKIRPAVLQGNA
+490 TSKIRPVIQQGNA
-503 KLESIYGAIVMQS
+503 KLESIYGAIVSQS
-516 QRMDDWRQAE
+516 QRLDDWRQAE

-531 DLGDRMED
+531 DLGDRIGD
-539 SGIGAGVSVSGDDA
+539 TNVGAGVNVPDSDTGS
-553 AGTIGKSVFKGVLG
+553 IGKSVFKGVLG
-567 GNIASMAAQFLVD
+567 GNIASMVAQFAID

-623 GDMVRWIP
+623 GDKVRWIP

-668 WSQTTRDSITQSIRR
+668 WSQTTQDSITQSIRR
-683 GYNEGS
+683 GYSEGS

-738 ERLYGLQGVD
+738 ERLYGLQSVD
-748 QLQGAMRF
+748 QLQGVMRF

-765 ASSIIIRSFEQAMSK
+765 ASSVIIRSFEQAMAK

-787 IASTLDEHIQTFTE
+787 IASTLDEHIQTFTD
-801 ISRDVLSRTGEIDAA
+801 ISRDVLSRTGETDAA

-821 QGVVRESGFV
+821 QGIVRERGFV

-837 IAKALSGQGISQND
+837 ISKALAGQGISQND

-864 HPEAR
+864 HPEVN

-875 VIADDLSRAP
+875 VIADDLSRQP
-885 EVVKR
+885 EVIRR
-890 LLTNFQEQ
+890 LLSNFQEQ
-898 VGTGES
+898 LGTGES

-914 NVFTGLSDTDI
+914 NIFTGLSDTDI
-925 KELMDESRNRIPEE
+925 KELMDESRQMIPEE
-939 QRNGQWYDMN
+939 QRTGQWYDLN

-962 KETEPGS
+962 KEAEPGT

-1021 IDTGQKIA
+1021 IGTGQEIA
-1029 NAVEEKVG
+1029 NAVEDKVG

-1045 GPATTNPGAWSLSQE
+1045 GPATTNPGVWSLSQE

-1087 AMTGASITQVVAA
+1087 AMTGAAINNVVAA

>member
-37 LTEEQEKALGKLRE
+37 LSEQQEKALEKLRE

-64 LINDIRSTYIQ
+64 LIGDIRSSYTGAKRVQVMPDVSDDVIQ
-75 AKQFQNVPDIP
+75 DSRQIAVDN
-86 DEQVQD
+86 
-92 YRNTAERDI
+92 I
-101 RQYVS
+101 RQLVS
-106 DMAGTFEQEL
+106 DMADSFEEEL
-116 ARQMDNR
+116 KRQTDARRQ
-123 REMGGARPVTTD
+123 MGGAI
-135 RDETKPPT
+135 PPT
-143 DGKPKIIYDEDGN
+143 PDRTEEKPAPGQPKVIYDDDGN

-161 WAVEPPTE
+161 WTVEPPVE
-169 GKPKRRKK
+169 QKPKRK
-177 RKTEIIDFDVD
+177 RKPKTEAIEFDVD
-188 GMPVPPTPPTPPS
+188 GQPVTPPPS
-201 ATGQEPLSGS
+201 
-211 PTPVPVQ
+211 TPVDTEGVSAGFPIPLPVQ
-218 EVNPVQV
+218 EVNPIQV
-225 PDYAPLLREI
+225 PDYSDILREI
-235 ADNVKPQGGTRPVTD
+235 ADNGKPRNNARTSTD
-250 PVQDQIDFE
+250 PVQEQIDFE

-269 GLGDN
+269 GLTGDSKKIDSISRTVDDLKDDDITPISSQSQEVTN
-274 RRNNSVSDNN
+274 VSDTGGET
-284 DIEKLR
+284 IR
-290 DALSDIESKWE
+290 
-301 EKIQDYIYEH
+301 
-311 YPTQATVSARS
+311 
-322 DSPEGKEE
+322 G
-330 RERMKSD
+330 
-337 PVLVDMR
+337 
-344 KQAKA
+344 
-349 EIDEADNKIFE
+349 
-360 AVRNERNVRSEVVN
+360 ERNVRTEVVN

-385 RETVDNSRTETNN
+385 RETVDNSHTETNN

-421 TVRTVNRVN
+421 TVRNVSRVN
-430 EDMSSEPASSPEF
+430 EDMKAEPVSSPEF
-443 HRESGNDI
+443 NRTDDSNTSSI
-451 PTVTGYDDSAIIS
+451 NSYDDSGIIS
-464 SIERNGEIFTAMGDR
+464 SIEKNGEIITAVGDR
-479 LTGMLQSLSEV
+479 MVGMLQSLSEV
-490 TSKIRPAVLQGNA
+490 TSKIRPVIQQGNA
-503 KLESIYGAIVMQS
+503 KLESIYGAIVSQS
-516 QRMDDWRQAE
+516 QRLDDWRQAE

-531 DLGDRMED
+531 DLGDRIGD
-539 SGIGAGVSVSGDDA
+539 TNVGAGVNVPDGDT
-553 AGTIGKSVFKGVLG
+553 GSIGKSVFKGVLG
-567 GNIASMAAQFLVD
+567 GNIASMVAQFAID

-587 VFKQRDIRNYEYD
+587 VFKRRDIRNYEYD

-623 GDMVRWIP
+623 GDKVRWIP

-668 WSQTTRDSITQSIRR
+668 WSQTTQDSITQSIRR
-683 GYNEGS
+683 GYSEGS

-738 ERLYGLQGVD
+738 ERLYGLQSVD
-748 QLQGAMRF
+748 QLQGVMRF

-765 ASSIIIRSFEQAMSK
+765 ASSVIIRSFEQAMAK

-787 IASTLDEHIQTFTE
+787 IASTLDEHIQTFTD
-801 ISRDVLSRTGEIDAA
+801 ISRDVLSRTGETDAA

-821 QGVVRESGFV
+821 QGIVRERGFV

-837 IAKALSGQGISQND
+837 ISKALAGQGISQND

-864 HPEAR
+864 HPEVN

-875 VIADDLSRAP
+875 VIADDLSRQP
-885 EVVKR
+885 EVIRR
-890 LLTNFQEQ
+890 LLSNFQEQ
-898 VGTGES
+898 LGTGES

-914 NVFTGLSDTDI
+914 NIFTGLSDTDI
-925 KELMDESRNRIPEE
+925 KELMDESRQMIPEE
-939 QRNGQWYDMN
+939 QRTGQSYDLN

-962 KETEPGS
+962 KEAEPGT

-1021 IDTGQKIA
+1021 IGTGQEIA
-1029 NAVEEKVG
+1029 NAVEDKVG

-1045 GPATTNPGAWSLSQE
+1045 GPATTNPGVWSLSQE

-1087 AMTGASITQVVAA
+1087 AMTGAAINNVVAA

>member
-37 LTEEQEKALGKLRE
+37 LSEEQEKSLEKLRE

-64 LINDIRSTYIQ
+64 LIGDIRSSYTGAKHVQVMPDVSDDVIQ
-75 AKQFQNVPDIP
+75 DSRQIAVDN
-86 DEQVQD
+86 
-92 YRNTAERDI
+92 I
-101 RQYVS
+101 RQLVS
-106 DMAGTFEQEL
+106 DMADSFEEEL
-116 ARQMDNR
+116 KRQTDARRQ
-123 REMGGARPVTTD
+123 MGGAISPTPD
-135 RDETKPPT
+135 RTEEKPAP
-143 DGKPKIIYDEDGN
+143 GQPKVVYDDDGN

-161 WAVEPPTE
+161 WAVEQKPRRKR
-169 GKPKRRKK
+169 KPK
-177 RKTEIIDFDVD
+177 TEAIEFDVD
-188 GMPVPPTPPTPPS
+188 GQPVTPPPS
-201 ATGQEPLSGS
+201 
-211 PTPVPVQ
+211 TPVDTEGVSAGFPIPLLVQ
-218 EVNPVQV
+218 EVNPIQV
-225 PDYAPLLREI
+225 PDYSDILREI
-235 ADNVKPQGGTRPVTD
+235 ADNGKPRDNARTSTD
-250 PVQDQIDFE
+250 PVQEQIDFE
-259 RKLMPRRAAA
+259 RKLMSRRAAA
-269 GLGDN
+269 GLTGDSKKIDSISRTVDDLKDDDITPISSQSQEVTN
-274 RRNNSVSDNN
+274 VSDTGGET
-284 DIEKLR
+284 I
-290 DALSDIESKWE
+290 
-301 EKIQDYIYEH
+301 
-311 YPTQATVSARS
+311 RS
-322 DSPEGKEE
+322 
-330 RERMKSD
+330 
-337 PVLVDMR
+337 
-344 KQAKA
+344 
-349 EIDEADNKIFE
+349 
-360 AVRNERNVRSEVVN
+360 ERNVRTEVVN

-385 RETVDNSRTETNN
+385 RETVDNSHTETNN

-421 TVRTVNRVN
+421 TVRNVSRVN
-430 EDMSSEPASSPEF
+430 EDMKAEPVSSPEF
-443 HRESGNDI
+443 NRTDDSNTSSI
-451 PTVTGYDDSAIIS
+451 ISYDDSGIIS
-464 SIERNGEIFTAMGDR
+464 SIEKNGEIITAVGDR
-479 LTGMLQSLSEV
+479 MVGMLQSLSEV
-490 TSKIRPAVLQGNA
+490 TSKIRPVIQQGNA
-503 KLESIYGAIVMQS
+503 KLESIYGAIVSQS
-516 QRMDDWRQAE
+516 QRLDDWRQAE

-531 DLGDRMED
+531 DLGDRMGD
-539 SGIGAGVSVSGDDA
+539 TNVGAGVNVPDGDTGSV
-553 AGTIGKSVFKGVLG
+553 GKSVFKGVLG
-567 GNIASMAAQFLVD
+567 GNIASMVAQFAID

-623 GDMVRWIP
+623 GDKVRWIP

-668 WSQTTRDSITQSIRR
+668 WSQTTQDSITQSIRR
-683 GYNEGS
+683 GYSEGS

-724 IQYGQREAE
+724 VEYGQREAE

-748 QLQGAMRF
+748 QLQGVMRF

-765 ASSIIIRSFEQAMSK
+765 ASSVIIRSFEQAMAK

-787 IASTLDEHIQTFTE
+787 IASTLDEHIQTFTD
-801 ISRDVLSRTGEIDAA
+801 ISRDVLSRTGETDAA

-821 QGVVRESGFV
+821 QGIVRERGFV

-837 IAKALSGQGISQND
+837 ISKALAGQGISQND

-864 HPEAR
+864 HPEVN

-875 VIADDLSRAP
+875 VIADDLSRQP
-885 EVVKR
+885 EVIRR
-890 LLTNFQEQ
+890 LLSNFQEQ
-898 VGTGES
+898 LGTGES

-914 NVFTGLSDTDI
+914 NIFTGLSDTDI
-925 KELMDESRNRIPEE
+925 KELMDESRQMIPEE
-939 QRNGQWYDMN
+939 QRTGQWYDLN

-962 KETEPGS
+962 KEAEPGT

-1021 IDTGQKIA
+1021 IGTGQEIA
-1029 NAVEEKVG
+1029 NAVEDKVG

-1045 GPATTNPGAWSLSQE
+1045 GPATTNPGVWSLSQE

-1087 AMTGASITQVVAA
+1087 AMTGAAINNVVAA

>member
-37 LTEEQEKALGKLRE
+37 LSEQQEKALEKLRE

-64 LINDIRSTYIQ
+64 LIGDIRSSYTGAKRVQVMPDVSDDVIQ
-75 AKQFQNVPDIP
+75 DSRQIAVDN
-86 DEQVQD
+86 
-92 YRNTAERDI
+92 I
-101 RQYVS
+101 RQLVS
-106 DMAGTFEQEL
+106 DMADSFEEEL
-116 ARQMDNR
+116 KRQTDARRQ
-123 REMGGARPVTTD
+123 MGGAI
-135 RDETKPPT
+135 PPT
-143 DGKPKIIYDEDGN
+143 PDRTEEKPAPGQPKVIYDDDGN

-161 WAVEPPTE
+161 WTVEPPVE
-169 GKPKRRKK
+169 QKPKRK
-177 RKTEIIDFDVD
+177 RKPKTEAIEFDVD
-188 GMPVPPTPPTPPS
+188 GQPVTPPPS
-201 ATGQEPLSGS
+201 
-211 PTPVPVQ
+211 TPVDTEGVSAGFPIPLPVQ
-218 EVNPVQV
+218 EVNPIQV
-225 PDYAPLLREI
+225 PDYSDILREI
-235 ADNVKPQGGTRPVTD
+235 ADNGKPRNNARTSTD
-250 PVQDQIDFE
+250 PVQEQIDFE
-259 RKLMPRRAAA
+259 RKLIPRRAAA
-269 GLGDN
+269 GLTGDSKKIDSISRTVDDLKDDDITPISSQSQEVTN
-274 RRNNSVSDNN
+274 VSDTGGET
-284 DIEKLR
+284 IR
-290 DALSDIESKWE
+290 
-301 EKIQDYIYEH
+301 
-311 YPTQATVSARS
+311 
-322 DSPEGKEE
+322 G
-330 RERMKSD
+330 
-337 PVLVDMR
+337 
-344 KQAKA
+344 
-349 EIDEADNKIFE
+349 
-360 AVRNERNVRSEVVN
+360 ERNVRTEVVN

-385 RETVDNSRTETNN
+385 RETVDNSHTETNN

-421 TVRTVNRVN
+421 TVRNVSRVN
-430 EDMSSEPASSPEF
+430 EDMKAEPVSSPEF
-443 HRESGNDI
+443 NRTDDSNTSSI
-451 PTVTGYDDSAIIS
+451 NSYDDSGIIS
-464 SIERNGEIFTAMGDR
+464 SIEKNGEIITAVGDR
-479 LTGMLQSLSEV
+479 MVGMLQSLSEV
-490 TSKIRPAVLQGNA
+490 TSKIRPVIQQGNA
-503 KLESIYGAIVMQS
+503 KLESIYGAIVSQS
-516 QRMDDWRQAE
+516 QRLDDWRQAE

-531 DLGDRMED
+531 DLGDRIGD
-539 SGIGAGVSVSGDDA
+539 TNVGAGVNVPDGDT
-553 AGTIGKSVFKGVLG
+553 GSIGKSVFKGVLG
-567 GNIASMAAQFLVD
+567 GNIASMVAQFAID

-623 GDMVRWIP
+623 GDKVRWIP

-655 MDRVQEMEQNVLA
+655 MDRVQEMEQNVFA
-668 WSQTTRDSITQSIRR
+668 WSQTTQDSITQSIRR
-683 GYNEGS
+683 GYSEGS

-738 ERLYGLQGVD
+738 ERLYGLQSVD
-748 QLQGAMRF
+748 QLQGVMRF

-765 ASSIIIRSFEQAMSK
+765 ASSVIIRSFEQAMAK

-787 IASTLDEHIQTFTE
+787 IASTLDEHIQTFTD
-801 ISRDVLSRTGEIDAA
+801 ISRDVLSRTGETDAA

-821 QGVVRESGFV
+821 QGIVRERGFV

-837 IAKALSGQGISQND
+837 ISKALAGQGISQND

-864 HPEAR
+864 HPEVN

-875 VIADDLSRAP
+875 VIADDLSRQP
-885 EVVKR
+885 EVIRR
-890 LLTNFQEQ
+890 LLSNFQEQ
-898 VGTGES
+898 LGTGES

-914 NVFTGLSDTDI
+914 NIFTGLSDTDI
-925 KELMDESRNRIPEE
+925 KELMDESRQMIPEE
-939 QRNGQWYDMN
+939 QRTGQWYDLN

-962 KETEPGS
+962 KEAEPGT

-1021 IDTGQKIA
+1021 IGTGQEIA
-1029 NAVEEKVG
+1029 NAVEDKVG

-1045 GPATTNPGAWSLSQE
+1045 GPATTNPGVWSLSQE

-1087 AMTGASITQVVAA
+1087 AMTGAAINNVVAA

>member
-37 LTEEQEKALGKLRE
+37 LSEQQEKALEKLRE

-64 LINDIRSTYIQ
+64 LIGDIRSSYTGAKRVQVMPDVSDDVIQ
-75 AKQFQNVPDIP
+75 DSRQIAVDN
-86 DEQVQD
+86 
-92 YRNTAERDI
+92 I
-101 RQYVS
+101 RQLVS
-106 DMAGTFEQEL
+106 DMADSFEEEL
-116 ARQMDNR
+116 KRQTDARRQ
-123 REMGGARPVTTD
+123 MGGAI
-135 RDETKPPT
+135 PPT
-143 DGKPKIIYDEDGN
+143 PDRTEEKPAPGQPKVIYDDDGN

-161 WAVEPPTE
+161 WTVEPPVE
-169 GKPKRRKK
+169 QKPKRK
-177 RKTEIIDFDVD
+177 RKPKTEAIEFDVD
-188 GMPVPPTPPTPPS
+188 GQPVTPPPS
-201 ATGQEPLSGS
+201 
-211 PTPVPVQ
+211 TPVDTEGVSAGFPIPLPVQ
-218 EVNPVQV
+218 EVNPIQV
-225 PDYAPLLREI
+225 PDYSDILREI
-235 ADNVKPQGGTRPVTD
+235 ADNGKPRNNARTSTD
-250 PVQDQIDFE
+250 PVQEQIDFE
-259 RKLMPRRAAA
+259 RKLIPRRAAA
-269 GLGDN
+269 GLTGDSKKIDSISRTVDDLKDDDITPISSQSQEVTN
-274 RRNNSVSDNN
+274 VSDTGGET
-284 DIEKLR
+284 IR
-290 DALSDIESKWE
+290 
-301 EKIQDYIYEH
+301 
-311 YPTQATVSARS
+311 
-322 DSPEGKEE
+322 G
-330 RERMKSD
+330 
-337 PVLVDMR
+337 
-344 KQAKA
+344 
-349 EIDEADNKIFE
+349 
-360 AVRNERNVRSEVVN
+360 ERNVRTEVVN

-385 RETVDNSRTETNN
+385 RETVDNSHTETNN

-421 TVRTVNRVN
+421 TVRNVSRVN
-430 EDMSSEPASSPEF
+430 EDMKAEPVSSPEF
-443 HRESGNDI
+443 NRTDDSNTSSI
-451 PTVTGYDDSAIIS
+451 NSYDDSGIIS
-464 SIERNGEIFTAMGDR
+464 SIEKNGEIITAVGDR
-479 LTGMLQSLSEV
+479 MVGMLQSLSEV
-490 TSKIRPAVLQGNA
+490 TSKIRPVIQQGNA
-503 KLESIYGAIVMQS
+503 KLESIYGAIVSQS
-516 QRMDDWRQAE
+516 QRLDDWRQAE

-531 DLGDRMED
+531 DLGDRIGD
-539 SGIGAGVSVSGDDA
+539 TNVGAGVNVPDGDT
-553 AGTIGKSVFKGVLG
+553 GSIGKSVFKGVLG
-567 GNIASMAAQFLVD
+567 GNIASMVAQFAID

-623 GDMVRWIP
+623 GDKVRWIP

-668 WSQTTRDSITQSIRR
+668 WSQTTQDSITQSIRR
-683 GYNEGS
+683 GYSEGS

-738 ERLYGLQGVD
+738 ERLYGLQSVD
-748 QLQGAMRF
+748 QLQGVMRF

-765 ASSIIIRSFEQAMSK
+765 ASSVIIRSFEQAMAK

-787 IASTLDEHIQTFTE
+787 IASTLDEHIQTFTD
-801 ISRDVLSRTGEIDAA
+801 ISRDVLSRTGETDAA

-821 QGVVRESGFV
+821 QGIVRERGFV

-837 IAKALSGQGISQND
+837 ISKALAGQGISQND

-864 HPEAR
+864 HPEVN

-875 VIADDLSRAP
+875 VIADDLSRQP
-885 EVVKR
+885 EVIRR
-890 LLTNFQEQ
+890 LLSNFQEQ
-898 VGTGES
+898 LGTGES

-914 NVFTGLSDTDI
+914 NIFTGLSDTDI
-925 KELMDESRNRIPEE
+925 KELMDESRQMIPEE
-939 QRNGQWYDMN
+939 QRTGQWYDLN

-962 KETEPGS
+962 KEAEPGT

-1021 IDTGQKIA
+1021 IGTGQEIA
-1029 NAVEEKVG
+1029 NAVEDKVG

-1045 GPATTNPGAWSLSQE
+1045 GPATTNPGVWSLSQE

-1087 AMTGASITQVVAA
+1087 AMTGAAINNVVAA

>member
-37 LTEEQEKALGKLRE
+37 LSEQQEKALEKLRE

-64 LINDIRSTYIQ
+64 LIGDIRSSYTGAKRVQVMPDVSDDVIQ
-75 AKQFQNVPDIP
+75 DSRQIAVDN
-86 DEQVQD
+86 
-92 YRNTAERDI
+92 I
-101 RQYVS
+101 RQLVS
-106 DMAGTFEQEL
+106 DMADSFEEEL
-116 ARQMDNR
+116 KRQTDARRQ
-123 REMGGARPVTTD
+123 MGGAI
-135 RDETKPPT
+135 PPT
-143 DGKPKIIYDEDGN
+143 PDRTEEKPAPGQPKVVYDDDGN

-161 WAVEPPTE
+161 WTVEPPVE
-169 GKPKRRKK
+169 QKPKRK
-177 RKTEIIDFDVD
+177 RKPKTEAIEFDVD
-188 GMPVPPTPPTPPS
+188 GQPVTPPPS
-201 ATGQEPLSGS
+201 
-211 PTPVPVQ
+211 TPVDTEGVSAGFPIPLPVQ
-218 EVNPVQV
+218 EVNPIQV
-225 PDYAPLLREI
+225 PDYSDILREI
-235 ADNVKPQGGTRPVTD
+235 ADNGKPRNNARTSTD
-250 PVQDQIDFE
+250 PVQEQIDFE

-269 GLGDN
+269 GLTGDSKKIDSISRTVDDLKDDDITPISSQSQEVTN
-274 RRNNSVSDNN
+274 VSDTGGET
-284 DIEKLR
+284 IR
-290 DALSDIESKWE
+290 
-301 EKIQDYIYEH
+301 
-311 YPTQATVSARS
+311 
-322 DSPEGKEE
+322 G
-330 RERMKSD
+330 
-337 PVLVDMR
+337 
-344 KQAKA
+344 
-349 EIDEADNKIFE
+349 
-360 AVRNERNVRSEVVN
+360 ERNVRTEVVN

-385 RETVDNSRTETNN
+385 RETVDNSHTETNN

-421 TVRTVNRVN
+421 TVRNVSRVN
-430 EDMSSEPASSPEF
+430 EDMKAEPVSSPEF
-443 HRESGNDI
+443 NRTDDSNTSSI
-451 PTVTGYDDSAIIS
+451 NSYDDSGIIS
-464 SIERNGEIFTAMGDR
+464 SIEKNGEIITAVGDR
-479 LTGMLQSLSEV
+479 MVGMLQSLSEV
-490 TSKIRPAVLQGNA
+490 TSKIRPVIQQGNA
-503 KLESIYGAIVMQS
+503 KLESIYGAIVSQS
-516 QRMDDWRQAE
+516 QRLDDWRQAE

-531 DLGDRMED
+531 DLGDRIGD
-539 SGIGAGVSVSGDDA
+539 TNVGAGVNVPDGDT
-553 AGTIGKSVFKGVLG
+553 GSIGKSVFKGVLG
-567 GNIASMAAQFLVD
+567 GNIASMVAQFAID

-623 GDMVRWIP
+623 GDKVRWIP

-668 WSQTTRDSITQSIRR
+668 WSQTTQDSITQSIRR
-683 GYNEGS
+683 GYSEGS

-738 ERLYGLQGVD
+738 ERLYGLQSVD
-748 QLQGAMRF
+748 QLQGVMRF

-765 ASSIIIRSFEQAMSK
+765 ASSVIIRSFEQAMAK

-787 IASTLDEHIQTFTE
+787 IASTLDEHIQTFTD
-801 ISRDVLSRTGEIDAA
+801 ISRDVLSRTGETDAA

-821 QGVVRESGFV
+821 QGIVRERGFV

-837 IAKALSGQGISQND
+837 ISKALAGQGISQND

-864 HPEAR
+864 HPEVN

-875 VIADDLSRAP
+875 VIADDLSRQP
-885 EVVKR
+885 EVIRR
-890 LLTNFQEQ
+890 LLSNFQEQ
-898 VGTGES
+898 LGTGES

-914 NVFTGLSDTDI
+914 NIFTGLSDTDI
-925 KELMDESRNRIPEE
+925 KELMDESRQMIPEE
-939 QRNGQWYDMN
+939 QRTGQWYDLN

-962 KETEPGS
+962 KEAEPGT

-1021 IDTGQKIA
+1021 IGTGQEIA
-1029 NAVEEKVG
+1029 NAVEDKVG

-1045 GPATTNPGAWSLSQE
+1045 GPATTNPGVWSLSQE

-1087 AMTGASITQVVAA
+1087 AMTGAAINNVVAA

>member
-37 LTEEQEKALGKLRE
+37 LSEQQEKALEKLRE

-64 LINDIRSTYIQ
+64 LIGDIRSSYTGAKRVQVMSDVSDDVIQ
-75 AKQFQNVPDIP
+75 DSRQIAVDN
-86 DEQVQD
+86 
-92 YRNTAERDI
+92 I
-101 RQYVS
+101 RQLVS
-106 DMAGTFEQEL
+106 DMADSFEEEL
-116 ARQMDNR
+116 KRQTDARRQ
-123 REMGGARPVTTD
+123 MGGAI
-135 RDETKPPT
+135 PPT
-143 DGKPKIIYDEDGN
+143 PDRTEEKPAPGQPKVIYDDDGN

-161 WAVEPPTE
+161 WTVEPPVE
-169 GKPKRRKK
+169 QKPKRK
-177 RKTEIIDFDVD
+177 RKPKTEAIEFDVD
-188 GMPVPPTPPTPPS
+188 GQPVTPPPS
-201 ATGQEPLSGS
+201 
-211 PTPVPVQ
+211 TPVDTEGVSAGFPIPLPVQ
-218 EVNPVQV
+218 EVNPIQV
-225 PDYAPLLREI
+225 PDYSDILREI
-235 ADNVKPQGGTRPVTD
+235 ADNGKPRNNARTSTD
-250 PVQDQIDFE
+250 PVQEQIDFE

-269 GLGDN
+269 GLTGDSKKIDSISRTVDDLKDDDITPISSQSQEVTN
-274 RRNNSVSDNN
+274 VSDTGGET
-284 DIEKLR
+284 IR
-290 DALSDIESKWE
+290 
-301 EKIQDYIYEH
+301 
-311 YPTQATVSARS
+311 
-322 DSPEGKEE
+322 G
-330 RERMKSD
+330 
-337 PVLVDMR
+337 
-344 KQAKA
+344 
-349 EIDEADNKIFE
+349 
-360 AVRNERNVRSEVVN
+360 ERNVRTEVVN

-385 RETVDNSRTETNN
+385 RETVDNSHTETNN

-421 TVRTVNRVN
+421 TVRNVSRVN
-430 EDMSSEPASSPEF
+430 EDMKAEPISSPEF
-443 HRESGNDI
+443 NRTDDSNTSSI
-451 PTVTGYDDSAIIS
+451 NSYDDSGIIS
-464 SIERNGEIFTAMGDR
+464 SIEKNGEIITAVGDR
-479 LTGMLQSLSEV
+479 MVGILQSLSEV
-490 TSKIRPAVLQGNA
+490 TSKIRPVIQQGNA
-503 KLESIYGAIVMQS
+503 KLESIYGAIVSQS
-516 QRMDDWRQAE
+516 QRLDDWRQAE

-531 DLGDRMED
+531 DLGDRIGD
-539 SGIGAGVSVSGDDA
+539 TNVGAGVNVPDGDT
-553 AGTIGKSVFKGVLG
+553 GSIGKSVFKGVLG
-567 GNIASMAAQFLVD
+567 GNIASMVAQFAID

-623 GDMVRWIP
+623 GDKVRWIP

-668 WSQTTRDSITQSIRR
+668 WSQTTQDSITQSIRR
-683 GYNEGS
+683 GYSEGS

-738 ERLYGLQGVD
+738 ERLYGLQSVD
-748 QLQGAMRF
+748 QLQGVMRF

-765 ASSIIIRSFEQAMSK
+765 ASSVIIRSFEQAMAK

-787 IASTLDEHIQTFTE
+787 IASTLDEHIQTFTD
-801 ISRDVLSRTGEIDAA
+801 ISRDVLSRTGETDAA

-821 QGVVRESGFV
+821 QGIVRERGFV

-837 IAKALSGQGISQND
+837 ISKALAGQGISQND

-864 HPEAR
+864 HPEVN

-875 VIADDLSRAP
+875 VIADDLSRQP
-885 EVVKR
+885 EVIRR
-890 LLTNFQEQ
+890 LLSNFQEQ
-898 VGTGES
+898 LGTGES

-914 NVFTGLSDTDI
+914 NIFTGLSDTDI
-925 KELMDESRNRIPEE
+925 KELMDESRQMIPEE
-939 QRNGQWYDMN
+939 QRTGQWYDLN

-962 KETEPGS
+962 KEAEPGT

-1021 IDTGQKIA
+1021 IGTGQEIA
-1029 NAVEEKVG
+1029 NVVEDKVG

-1045 GPATTNPGAWSLSQE
+1045 GPATTNPGVWSLSQE

-1087 AMTGASITQVVAA
+1087 AMTGAAINNVVAA

>member
-37 LTEEQEKALGKLRE
+37 LSEQQEKALEKLRE

-64 LINDIRSTYIQ
+64 LIGDIRSSYTGAKRVQVMPDVSDDVIQ
-75 AKQFQNVPDIP
+75 DSRQIAVDN
-86 DEQVQD
+86 
-92 YRNTAERDI
+92 I
-101 RQYVS
+101 RQLVS
-106 DMAGTFEQEL
+106 DMADSFEEEL
-116 ARQMDNR
+116 KRQTDARRQ
-123 REMGGARPVTTD
+123 MGGAI
-135 RDETKPPT
+135 PPT
-143 DGKPKIIYDEDGN
+143 PDRTEEKPAPGQPKVIYDDDGN

-161 WAVEPPTE
+161 WTVEPPVE
-169 GKPKRRKK
+169 QKPKRK
-177 RKTEIIDFDVD
+177 RKPKTEAIEFDVD
-188 GMPVPPTPPTPPS
+188 GQPVTPPPS
-201 ATGQEPLSGS
+201 
-211 PTPVPVQ
+211 TPVDTEGVSAGFPIPLPVQ
-218 EVNPVQV
+218 EVNPIQV
-225 PDYAPLLREI
+225 PDYSDILREI
-235 ADNVKPQGGTRPVTD
+235 ADNGKPRNNARTSTD
-250 PVQDQIDFE
+250 PVQEQIDFE

-269 GLGDN
+269 GLTGDSKKIDSISRTVDDLKDDDITPISSQSQEVTN
-274 RRNNSVSDNN
+274 VSDTGGET
-284 DIEKLR
+284 IR
-290 DALSDIESKWE
+290 D
-301 EKIQDYIYEH
+301 
-311 YPTQATVSARS
+311 
-322 DSPEGKEE
+322 
-330 RERMKSD
+330 
-337 PVLVDMR
+337 
-344 KQAKA
+344 
-349 EIDEADNKIFE
+349 
-360 AVRNERNVRSEVVN
+360 ERNVRTEVVN

-385 RETVDNSRTETNN
+385 RETVDNSHTETNN

-421 TVRTVNRVN
+421 TVRNVSRVN
-430 EDMSSEPASSPEF
+430 EDMKAEPVSSPEF
-443 HRESGNDI
+443 NRTDDSNTSSI
-451 PTVTGYDDSAIIS
+451 NSYDDSGIIS
-464 SIERNGEIFTAMGDR
+464 SIEKNGEIITAVGDR
-479 LTGMLQSLSEV
+479 MVGMLQSLSEV
-490 TSKIRPAVLQGNA
+490 TSKIRPVIQQGNA
-503 KLESIYGAIVMQS
+503 KLESIYGAIVSQS
-516 QRMDDWRQAE
+516 QRLDDWRQAE

-531 DLGDRMED
+531 DLGDRIGD
-539 SGIGAGVSVSGDDA
+539 TNVGAGVNVPDGDT
-553 AGTIGKSVFKGVLG
+553 GSIGKSVFKGVLG
-567 GNIASMAAQFLVD
+567 GNIASMVAQFAID

-623 GDMVRWIP
+623 GDKVRWIP

-668 WSQTTRDSITQSIRR
+668 WSQTTQDSITQSIRR
-683 GYNEGS
+683 GYSEGS

-738 ERLYGLQGVD
+738 ERLYGLQSVD
-748 QLQGAMRF
+748 QLQGVMRF

-765 ASSIIIRSFEQAMSK
+765 ASSVIIRSFEQAMVK

-787 IASTLDEHIQTFTE
+787 IASTLDEHIQTFTD
-801 ISRDVLSRTGEIDAA
+801 ISRDVLSRTGETDAA

-821 QGVVRESGFV
+821 QGIVRERGFV

-837 IAKALSGQGISQND
+837 ISKALAGQGISQND

-864 HPEAR
+864 HPEVN

-875 VIADDLSRAP
+875 VIADDLSRQP
-885 EVVKR
+885 EVIRR
-890 LLTNFQEQ
+890 LLSNFQEQ
-898 VGTGES
+898 LGTGES

-914 NVFTGLSDTDI
+914 NIFTGLSDTDI
-925 KELMDESRNRIPEE
+925 KELMDESRQMIPEE
-939 QRNGQWYDMN
+939 QRTGQWYDLN

-962 KETEPGS
+962 KEAEPGT

-1021 IDTGQKIA
+1021 IGTGQEIA
-1029 NAVEEKVG
+1029 NAVEDKVG

-1045 GPATTNPGAWSLSQE
+1045 GPATTNPGVWSLSQE

-1087 AMTGASITQVVAA
+1087 AMTGAAINNVVAA

>member
-37 LTEEQEKALGKLRE
+37 LSEEQEKSLEKLRE

-64 LINDIRSTYIQ
+64 LIGDIRSSYTGAKHVQVMPDVSDDVIQ
-75 AKQFQNVPDIP
+75 DSRQIAVDN
-86 DEQVQD
+86 
-92 YRNTAERDI
+92 I
-101 RQYVS
+101 RQLVS
-106 DMAGTFEQEL
+106 DMADSFEEEL
-116 ARQMDNR
+116 KRQTDARRQ
-123 REMGGARPVTTD
+123 MGGAISPTPD
-135 RDETKPPT
+135 RTEEKPAP
-143 DGKPKIIYDEDGN
+143 GQPKVVYDDDGN

-161 WAVEPPTE
+161 WAVEPPVE
-169 GKPKRRKK
+169 QKPRRKRKPK
-177 RKTEIIDFDVD
+177 TEAIEFDVD
-188 GMPVPPTPPTPPS
+188 GQPVTPPPSIPVDTEGVSAGFPTP
-201 ATGQEPLSGS
+201 L
-211 PTPVPVQ
+211 PVQ
-218 EVNPVQV
+218 EVNPIQV
-225 PDYAPLLREI
+225 PDYSDILREI
-235 ADNVKPQGGTRPVTD
+235 ADNGKPRDNARTSTD
-250 PVQDQIDFE
+250 PVQEQIDFE
-259 RKLMPRRAAA
+259 RKLMSRRAAA
-269 GLGDN
+269 GLTGDSKKIDSISRTVDDLKDGDITPISSQSQEVTN
-274 RRNNSVSDNN
+274 VSDTGGET
-284 DIEKLR
+284 I
-290 DALSDIESKWE
+290 
-301 EKIQDYIYEH
+301 
-311 YPTQATVSARS
+311 
-322 DSPEGKEE
+322 
-330 RERMKSD
+330 
-337 PVLVDMR
+337 
-344 KQAKA
+344 
-349 EIDEADNKIFE
+349 
-360 AVRNERNVRSEVVN
+360 RNERNVRTEVVN

-385 RETVDNSRTETNN
+385 RETVDNSHTETNN

-421 TVRTVNRVN
+421 TVRNVSRVN
-430 EDMSSEPASSPEF
+430 EDMKAEPVSSPEF
-443 HRESGNDI
+443 NRTDDSNTSSI
-451 PTVTGYDDSAIIS
+451 ISYDDSGIIS
-464 SIERNGEIFTAMGDR
+464 SIEKNGEIITAVGDR
-479 LTGMLQSLSEV
+479 MVGMLQSLSEV
-490 TSKIRPAVLQGNA
+490 TSKIRPVIQQGNA
-503 KLESIYGAIVMQS
+503 KLESIYGAIVSQS
-516 QRMDDWRQAE
+516 QRLDDWRQAE

-531 DLGDRMED
+531 DLGDRMGD
-539 SGIGAGVSVSGDDA
+539 TNVGAGVNVPDGDT
-553 AGTIGKSVFKGVLG
+553 GSIGKSVFKGVLG
-567 GNIASMAAQFLVD
+567 GNIASMVAQFAID

-623 GDMVRWIP
+623 GDKVRWIP

-668 WSQTTRDSITQSIRR
+668 WSQTTQDSITQSIRR
-683 GYNEGS
+683 GYSEGS

-724 IQYGQREAE
+724 VEYGQREAE

-748 QLQGAMRF
+748 QLQGVMRF

-765 ASSIIIRSFEQAMSK
+765 ASSVIIRSFEQAMAK

-787 IASTLDEHIQTFTE
+787 IASTLDEHIQTFTD
-801 ISRDVLSRTGEIDAA
+801 ISRDVLSRTGETDVA

-821 QGVVRESGFV
+821 QGIVRERGFV

-837 IAKALSGQGISQND
+837 ISKALAGQGISQND

-864 HPEAR
+864 HPEVN

-875 VIADDLSRAP
+875 VIADDLSRQP
-885 EVVKR
+885 EVIRR
-890 LLTNFQEQ
+890 LLSNFQEQ
-898 VGTGES
+898 LGTGES

-914 NVFTGLSDTDI
+914 NIFTGLSDTDI
-925 KELMDESRNRIPEE
+925 KELMDESRQMIPEE
-939 QRNGQWYDMN
+939 QRTGQWYDLN

-962 KETEPGS
+962 KEAEPGT

-1021 IDTGQKIA
+1021 IGTGQEIA
-1029 NAVEEKVG
+1029 NAVEDKVG

-1045 GPATTNPGAWSLSQE
+1045 GPATTNPGVWSLSQE

-1087 AMTGASITQVVAA
+1087 AMTGAAINNVVAA

>member
-37 LTEEQEKALGKLRE
+37 LSEQQEKALEKLRE

-64 LINDIRSTYIQ
+64 LIGDIRSSYTGAKRVQVMPDVSDDVIQ
-75 AKQFQNVPDIP
+75 DSRQIAVDN
-86 DEQVQD
+86 
-92 YRNTAERDI
+92 I
-101 RQYVS
+101 RQLVS
-106 DMAGTFEQEL
+106 DMADSFEEEL
-116 ARQMDNR
+116 KRQTDARRQ
-123 REMGGARPVTTD
+123 MGGAI
-135 RDETKPPT
+135 PPT
-143 DGKPKIIYDEDGN
+143 PDRTEEKPAPGQPKVIYDDDGN

-161 WAVEPPTE
+161 WTVEPPVE
-169 GKPKRRKK
+169 QKPKRK
-177 RKTEIIDFDVD
+177 RKPKTEAIEFDVD
-188 GMPVPPTPPTPPS
+188 GQPVTPPPS
-201 ATGQEPLSGS
+201 
-211 PTPVPVQ
+211 TPVDTEGVSAGFPIPLPVQ
-218 EVNPVQV
+218 EVNPIQV
-225 PDYAPLLREI
+225 PDYSDILREI
-235 ADNVKPQGGTRPVTD
+235 ADNGKPRNNARTSTD
-250 PVQDQIDFE
+250 PVQEQIDFE

-269 GLGDN
+269 GLTGDSKKIDSISRTVDDLKDDDITPISSQSQEVTN
-274 RRNNSVSDNN
+274 VSDTGGET
-284 DIEKLR
+284 IR
-290 DALSDIESKWE
+290 
-301 EKIQDYIYEH
+301 
-311 YPTQATVSARS
+311 
-322 DSPEGKEE
+322 G
-330 RERMKSD
+330 
-337 PVLVDMR
+337 
-344 KQAKA
+344 
-349 EIDEADNKIFE
+349 
-360 AVRNERNVRSEVVN
+360 ERNVRTEVVN

-385 RETVDNSRTETNN
+385 RETVDNSHTETNN

-421 TVRTVNRVN
+421 TVRNVSRVN
-430 EDMSSEPASSPEF
+430 EDMKAEPVSSPEF
-443 HRESGNDI
+443 NRTDDSNTSSI
-451 PTVTGYDDSAIIS
+451 NSYDDSGIIS
-464 SIERNGEIFTAMGDR
+464 SIEKNGEIITAVGDR
-479 LTGMLQSLSEV
+479 MVGMLQSLSEV
-490 TSKIRPAVLQGNA
+490 TSKIRPVIQQGNA
-503 KLESIYGAIVMQS
+503 KLESIYGAIVSQS
-516 QRMDDWRQAE
+516 QRLDDWRQAE

-531 DLGDRMED
+531 DLGDRIGD
-539 SGIGAGVSVSGDDA
+539 TNVGAGVNVPDGDT
-553 AGTIGKSVFKGVLG
+553 GSIGKSVFKGVLG
-567 GNIASMAAQFLVD
+567 GNIASMVAQFAID

-623 GDMVRWIP
+623 GDKVRWIP

-655 MDRVQEMEQNVLA
+655 MDRAQEMEQNVLA
-668 WSQTTRDSITQSIRR
+668 WSQTTQDSITQSIRR
-683 GYNEGS
+683 GYSEGS

-738 ERLYGLQGVD
+738 ERLYGLQSVD
-748 QLQGAMRF
+748 QLQGVMRF

-765 ASSIIIRSFEQAMSK
+765 ASSVIIRSFEQAMAK

-787 IASTLDEHIQTFTE
+787 IASTLDEHIQTFTD
-801 ISRDVLSRTGEIDAA
+801 ISRDVLSRTGETDAA

-821 QGVVRESGFV
+821 QGIVRERGFV

-837 IAKALSGQGISQND
+837 ISKALAGQGISQND

-864 HPEAR
+864 HPEVN

-875 VIADDLSRAP
+875 VIADDLSRQP
-885 EVVKR
+885 EVIRR
-890 LLTNFQEQ
+890 LLSNFQEQ
-898 VGTGES
+898 LGTGES

-914 NVFTGLSDTDI
+914 NIFTGLSDTDI
-925 KELMDESRNRIPEE
+925 KELMDESRQMIPEE
-939 QRNGQWYDMN
+939 QRTGQWYDLN

-962 KETEPGS
+962 KEAEPGT

-1021 IDTGQKIA
+1021 IGTGQEIA
-1029 NAVEEKVG
+1029 NAVEDKVG

-1045 GPATTNPGAWSLSQE
+1045 GPATTNPGVWSLSQE

-1087 AMTGASITQVVAA
+1087 AMTGAAINNVVAA

>member
-37 LTEEQEKALGKLRE
+37 LSEEQEKSLEKLRE

-64 LINDIRSTYIQ
+64 LIGDIRSSYTGT
-75 AKQFQNVPDIP
+75 K
-86 DEQVQD
+86 QVQVMPD
-92 YRNTAERDI
+92 VSDDVIQDSRQIAVDNI
-101 RQYVS
+101 RQLVS
-106 DMAGTFEQEL
+106 DMADSFEEEL
-116 ARQMDNR
+116 KRQTDARRQ
-123 REMGGARPVTTD
+123 MGGAI
-135 RDETKPPT
+135 PPT
-143 DGKPKIIYDEDGN
+143 PDRTEEKPAPGQPKVIYDDDGN

-161 WAVEPPTE
+161 WTVEPPVE
-169 GKPKRRKK
+169 QKPKRK
-177 RKTEIIDFDVD
+177 RKPKTEVIEFDVD
-188 GMPVPPTPPTPPS
+188 GQPVTPPPS
-201 ATGQEPLSGS
+201 
-211 PTPVPVQ
+211 TPVDTEGVSAGFPIPLPVQ
-218 EVNPVQV
+218 EVNPIQV
-225 PDYAPLLREI
+225 PDYSDILREI
-235 ADNVKPQGGTRPVTD
+235 ADNGKPRNNARTSTD
-250 PVQDQIDFE
+250 PVQEQIDFE

-269 GLGDN
+269 GLTGDSKKIDSISRTVDDLKDDDITPISSQSQEVTN
-274 RRNNSVSDNN
+274 VSDTGGET
-284 DIEKLR
+284 IR
-290 DALSDIESKWE
+290 
-301 EKIQDYIYEH
+301 
-311 YPTQATVSARS
+311 
-322 DSPEGKEE
+322 G
-330 RERMKSD
+330 
-337 PVLVDMR
+337 
-344 KQAKA
+344 
-349 EIDEADNKIFE
+349 
-360 AVRNERNVRSEVVN
+360 ERNVRTEVVN

-385 RETVDNSRTETNN
+385 RETVDNSHTETNN

-421 TVRTVNRVN
+421 TVRNVSRVN
-430 EDMSSEPASSPEF
+430 EDMKAEPVSSPEF
-443 HRESGNDI
+443 NRTDDSNTSSI
-451 PTVTGYDDSAIIS
+451 NSYDDSGIIS
-464 SIERNGEIFTAMGDR
+464 SIEKNGEIITAVGDR
-479 LTGMLQSLSEV
+479 MVGMLQSLSEV
-490 TSKIRPAVLQGNA
+490 TSKIRPVIQQGNA
-503 KLESIYGAIVMQS
+503 KLESIYGAIVSQS
-516 QRMDDWRQAE
+516 QRLDDWRQAE

-531 DLGDRMED
+531 DLGDRIGD
-539 SGIGAGVSVSGDDA
+539 TNVGAGVNVPDGDT
-553 AGTIGKSVFKGVLG
+553 GSIGKSVFKGVLG
-567 GNIASMAAQFLVD
+567 GNIASMVAQFAID

-623 GDMVRWIP
+623 GDKVRWIP

-668 WSQTTRDSITQSIRR
+668 WSQTTQDSITQSIRR
-683 GYNEGS
+683 GYSEGS

-738 ERLYGLQGVD
+738 ERLYGLQSVD
-748 QLQGAMRF
+748 QLQGVMRF

-765 ASSIIIRSFEQAMSK
+765 ASSVIIRSFEQAMAK

-787 IASTLDEHIQTFTE
+787 IASTLDEHIQTFTD
-801 ISRDVLSRTGEIDAA
+801 ISRDVLSRTGETDAA

-821 QGVVRESGFV
+821 QGIVRERGFV

-837 IAKALSGQGISQND
+837 ISKALAGQGISQND

-864 HPEAR
+864 HPEVN

-875 VIADDLSRAP
+875 VIADDLSRQP
-885 EVVKR
+885 EIIRR
-890 LLTNFQEQ
+890 LLSNFQEQ
-898 VGTGES
+898 LGTGES

-914 NVFTGLSDTDI
+914 NIFTGLSDTDI
-925 KELMDESRNRIPEE
+925 KELMDESRQMIPEE
-939 QRNGQWYDMN
+939 QRTGQWYDLN

-962 KETEPGS
+962 KEAEPGT

-1021 IDTGQKIA
+1021 IGTGQEIA
-1029 NAVEEKVG
+1029 NAVEDKVG

-1045 GPATTNPGAWSLSQE
+1045 GPATTNPGVWSLSQE

-1087 AMTGASITQVVAA
+1087 AMTGAAINNVVAA

>member
-37 LTEEQEKALGKLRE
+37 LSEQQEKALEKLRE

-64 LINDIRSTYIQ
+64 LIGDIRSSYTGAKRVQVMPDVSDDVIQ
-75 AKQFQNVPDIP
+75 DSRQIAVDN
-86 DEQVQD
+86 
-92 YRNTAERDI
+92 I
-101 RQYVS
+101 RQLVS
-106 DMAGTFEQEL
+106 DMADSFEEEL
-116 ARQMDNR
+116 KRQTDARRQ
-123 REMGGARPVTTD
+123 MGGAISPTPD
-135 RDETKPPT
+135 RTEEKPAP
-143 DGKPKIIYDEDGN
+143 GQPKVIYDDDGN

-161 WAVEPPTE
+161 WTVEPPVE
-169 GKPKRRKK
+169 QKPKRK
-177 RKTEIIDFDVD
+177 RKPKTEAIEFDVD
-188 GMPVPPTPPTPPS
+188 GQPVTPPPS
-201 ATGQEPLSGS
+201 
-211 PTPVPVQ
+211 TPVDTEGVSAGFPIPLPVQ
-218 EVNPVQV
+218 EVNPIQV
-225 PDYAPLLREI
+225 PDYSDILREI
-235 ADNVKPQGGTRPVTD
+235 ADNGKPRNNARTSTD
-250 PVQDQIDFE
+250 PVQEQIDFE

-269 GLGDN
+269 GLTGDSKKIDSISRTVDDLKDDDITPISSQSQEVTN
-274 RRNNSVSDNN
+274 VSDTGGET
-284 DIEKLR
+284 IR
-290 DALSDIESKWE
+290 
-301 EKIQDYIYEH
+301 
-311 YPTQATVSARS
+311 
-322 DSPEGKEE
+322 G
-330 RERMKSD
+330 
-337 PVLVDMR
+337 
-344 KQAKA
+344 
-349 EIDEADNKIFE
+349 
-360 AVRNERNVRSEVVN
+360 ERNVRTEVVN

-385 RETVDNSRTETNN
+385 RETVDNSHTETNN

-421 TVRTVNRVN
+421 TVRNVSRVN
-430 EDMSSEPASSPEF
+430 EDMKAEPVSSPEF
-443 HRESGNDI
+443 NRTDNSNTSSI
-451 PTVTGYDDSAIIS
+451 NSYDDSGIIS
-464 SIERNGEIFTAMGDR
+464 SIEKNGEIITAVGDR
-479 LTGMLQSLSEV
+479 MVGMLQSLSEV
-490 TSKIRPAVLQGNA
+490 TSKIRPVIQQGNA
-503 KLESIYGAIVMQS
+503 KLESIYGAIVSQS
-516 QRMDDWRQAE
+516 QRLDDWRQAE

-531 DLGDRMED
+531 DLGDRIGD
-539 SGIGAGVSVSGDDA
+539 TNVGAGVNVPDGDT
-553 AGTIGKSVFKGVLG
+553 GSIGKSVFKGVLG
-567 GNIASMAAQFLVD
+567 GNIASMVAQFAID

-623 GDMVRWIP
+623 GDKVRWIP

-668 WSQTTRDSITQSIRR
+668 WSQTTQDSITQSIRR
-683 GYNEGS
+683 GYSEGS

-738 ERLYGLQGVD
+738 ERLYGLQSVD
-748 QLQGAMRF
+748 QLQGVMRF

-765 ASSIIIRSFEQAMSK
+765 ASSVIIRSFEQAMAK

-787 IASTLDEHIQTFTE
+787 IASTLDEHIQTFTD
-801 ISRDVLSRTGEIDAA
+801 ISRDVLSRTGETDAA

-821 QGVVRESGFV
+821 QGIVRERGFV

-837 IAKALSGQGISQND
+837 ISKALAGQGISQND

-864 HPEAR
+864 HPEVN

-875 VIADDLSRAP
+875 VIADDLSRQP
-885 EVVKR
+885 EVIRR
-890 LLTNFQEQ
+890 LLSNFQEQ
-898 VGTGES
+898 LGTGES

-914 NVFTGLSDTDI
+914 NIFTGLSDTDI
-925 KELMDESRNRIPEE
+925 KELMDESRQMIPEG
-939 QRNGQWYDMN
+939 QRTGQWYDLN

-962 KETEPGS
+962 KEAEPGT

-1021 IDTGQKIA
+1021 IGTGQEIA
-1029 NAVEEKVG
+1029 NAVEDKVG

-1045 GPATTNPGAWSLSQE
+1045 GPATTNPGVWSLSQE

-1087 AMTGASITQVVAA
+1087 AMTGAAINNVVAA

>member
-37 LTEEQEKALGKLRE
+37 LSEQQEKALEKLRE

-64 LINDIRSTYIQ
+64 LIGDIRSSYTGAKRVQVMPDVSDDVIQ
-75 AKQFQNVPDIP
+75 DSRQIAVDN
-86 DEQVQD
+86 
-92 YRNTAERDI
+92 I
-101 RQYVS
+101 RQLVS
-106 DMAGTFEQEL
+106 DMADSFEEEL
-116 ARQMDNR
+116 KRQTDARRQ
-123 REMGGARPVTTD
+123 MGGAI
-135 RDETKPPT
+135 PPT
-143 DGKPKIIYDEDGN
+143 PDRTEEKPAPGQPKVIYDDDGN

-161 WAVEPPTE
+161 WTVEPPVE
-169 GKPKRRKK
+169 QKPKRK
-177 RKTEIIDFDVD
+177 RKPKTEAIEFDVD
-188 GMPVPPTPPTPPS
+188 GQPVTPPPS
-201 ATGQEPLSGS
+201 
-211 PTPVPVQ
+211 TPVDTEGVSAGFPIPLPVQ
-218 EVNPVQV
+218 EVNPIQV
-225 PDYAPLLREI
+225 PDYSDILREI
-235 ADNVKPQGGTRPVTD
+235 ADNGKPRNNARTSTD
-250 PVQDQIDFE
+250 PVQEQIDFE

-269 GLGDN
+269 GLTGDSKKIDSISRTVDDLKDDDITPISSQSQEVTN
-274 RRNNSVSDNN
+274 VSDTGGET
-284 DIEKLR
+284 IR
-290 DALSDIESKWE
+290 
-301 EKIQDYIYEH
+301 
-311 YPTQATVSARS
+311 
-322 DSPEGKEE
+322 G
-330 RERMKSD
+330 
-337 PVLVDMR
+337 
-344 KQAKA
+344 
-349 EIDEADNKIFE
+349 
-360 AVRNERNVRSEVVN
+360 ERNVRIEVVN

-385 RETVDNSRTETNN
+385 RETVDNSHTETNN

-421 TVRTVNRVN
+421 TVRNVSRVN
-430 EDMSSEPASSPEF
+430 EDMKAEPVSSPEF
-443 HRESGNDI
+443 NRTDDSNTSSI
-451 PTVTGYDDSAIIS
+451 NSYDDSGIIS
-464 SIERNGEIFTAMGDR
+464 SIEKNGEIITAVGDR
-479 LTGMLQSLSEV
+479 MVGMLQSLSEV
-490 TSKIRPAVLQGNA
+490 TSKIRPVIQQGNA
-503 KLESIYGAIVMQS
+503 KLESIYGAIVSQS
-516 QRMDDWRQAE
+516 QRLDDWRQAE

-531 DLGDRMED
+531 DLGDRIGD
-539 SGIGAGVSVSGDDA
+539 TNVGAGVNVPDGDT
-553 AGTIGKSVFKGVLG
+553 GSIGKSVFKGVLG
-567 GNIASMAAQFLVD
+567 GNIASMVAQFAID

-623 GDMVRWIP
+623 GDKVRWIP

-640 KDVEGEVAADRFLTI
+640 KDVKGEVAADRFLTI

-683 GYNEGS
+683 GYSEGS

-711 ASGGVIG
+711 ASGGVTG

-738 ERLYGLQGVD
+738 ERLYGLQSVD
-748 QLQGAMRF
+748 QLQGVMRF

-765 ASSIIIRSFEQAMSK
+765 ASSVIIRSFEQAMAK

-787 IASTLDEHIQTFTE
+787 IASTLDEHIQTFTD
-801 ISRDVLSRTGEIDAA
+801 ISRDVLSRTGETDAA

-821 QGVVRESGFV
+821 QGIVLERGFV

-837 IAKALSGQGISQND
+837 ISKALAGQGISQND

-864 HPEAR
+864 HPEVN

-875 VIADDLSRAP
+875 VIADDLSRQP
-885 EVVKR
+885 EVIRR
-890 LLTNFQEQ
+890 LLSNFQEQ
-898 VGTGES
+898 LGTGES

-914 NVFTGLSDTDI
+914 NIFTGLSDTDI
-925 KELMDESRNRIPEE
+925 KELMDESRQMIPEE
-939 QRNGQWYDMN
+939 QRTGQWYDLN

-962 KETEPGS
+962 KEAEPGT

-1021 IDTGQKIA
+1021 IGTGQEIA
-1029 NAVEEKVG
+1029 NAVEDKVG
-1037 RYDRNVYD
+1037 CYDRNVYD
-1045 GPATTNPGAWSLSQE
+1045 GPATTNPGVWSLSQE

-1087 AMTGASITQVVAA
+1087 AMTGAAINNVVAA

>member
-37 LTEEQEKALGKLRE
+37 LSEQQEKALEKLRE

-64 LINDIRSTYIQ
+64 LIGDIRSSYTGT
-75 AKQFQNVPDIP
+75 K
-86 DEQVQD
+86 QVQVMPD
-92 YRNTAERDI
+92 VSDDVIQDSRQIAVDNI
-101 RQYVS
+101 RQLVS
-106 DMAGTFEQEL
+106 DMADSFEEEL
-116 ARQMDNR
+116 KRQTDARRQ
-123 REMGGARPVTTD
+123 MGGAI
-135 RDETKPPT
+135 PPT
-143 DGKPKIIYDEDGN
+143 PDRTEEKPAPGQPKVIYDDDGN

-161 WAVEPPTE
+161 WTVEPPVE
-169 GKPKRRKK
+169 QKPKRK
-177 RKTEIIDFDVD
+177 RKPKTEAIEFDVD
-188 GMPVPPTPPTPPS
+188 GQPVTPPPS
-201 ATGQEPLSGS
+201 
-211 PTPVPVQ
+211 TPVDTEGVSAGFPIPLPVQ
-218 EVNPVQV
+218 EVNPIQV
-225 PDYAPLLREI
+225 PDYSDILREI
-235 ADNVKPQGGTRPVTD
+235 ADNGKPRNNARTSTD
-250 PVQDQIDFE
+250 PVQEQIDFE
-259 RKLMPRRAAA
+259 RKLIPRRAAA
-269 GLGDN
+269 GLTGDSKKIDSISRTVDDLKDDDITPISSQSQEVTN
-274 RRNNSVSDNN
+274 VSDTGGET
-284 DIEKLR
+284 IR
-290 DALSDIESKWE
+290 
-301 EKIQDYIYEH
+301 
-311 YPTQATVSARS
+311 
-322 DSPEGKEE
+322 G
-330 RERMKSD
+330 
-337 PVLVDMR
+337 
-344 KQAKA
+344 
-349 EIDEADNKIFE
+349 
-360 AVRNERNVRSEVVN
+360 ERNVRTEVVN

-385 RETVDNSRTETNN
+385 RETVDNSHTETNN

-421 TVRTVNRVN
+421 TVRNVSRVN
-430 EDMSSEPASSPEF
+430 EDMKAEPVSSPEF
-443 HRESGNDI
+443 NRTDDSNTSSI
-451 PTVTGYDDSAIIS
+451 NSYDDSGIIS
-464 SIERNGEIFTAMGDR
+464 SIEKNGEIITAVGDR
-479 LTGMLQSLSEV
+479 MVGMLQSLSEV
-490 TSKIRPAVLQGNA
+490 TSKIRPVIQQGNA
-503 KLESIYGAIVMQS
+503 KLESIYGAIVSQS
-516 QRMDDWRQAE
+516 QRLDDWRQAE

-531 DLGDRMED
+531 DLGDRIGD
-539 SGIGAGVSVSGDDA
+539 TNVGAGVNVPDGDT
-553 AGTIGKSVFKGVLG
+553 GSIGKSVFKGVLG
-567 GNIASMAAQFLVD
+567 GNIASMVAQFAID

-623 GDMVRWIP
+623 GDKVRWIP

-668 WSQTTRDSITQSIRR
+668 WSQTTQDSITQSIRR
-683 GYNEGS
+683 GYSEGS

-738 ERLYGLQGVD
+738 ERLYGLQSVD
-748 QLQGAMRF
+748 QLQGVMRF

-765 ASSIIIRSFEQAMSK
+765 ASSVIIRSFEQAMAK

-787 IASTLDEHIQTFTE
+787 IASTLDEHIQTFTD
-801 ISRDVLSRTGEIDAA
+801 ISRDVLSRTGETDAA

-821 QGVVRESGFV
+821 QGIVRERGFV

-837 IAKALSGQGISQND
+837 ISKALAGQGISQND

-864 HPEAR
+864 HPEVN

-875 VIADDLSRAP
+875 VIADDLSRQP
-885 EVVKR
+885 EVIRR
-890 LLTNFQEQ
+890 LLSNFQEQ
-898 VGTGES
+898 LGTGES

-914 NVFTGLSDTDI
+914 NIFTGLSDTDI
-925 KELMDESRNRIPEE
+925 KELMDESRQMISEE
-939 QRNGQWYDMN
+939 QRTGQWYDLN

-962 KETEPGS
+962 KEAEPGT

-1021 IDTGQKIA
+1021 IGTGQEIA
-1029 NAVEEKVG
+1029 NAVEDKVG

-1045 GPATTNPGAWSLSQE
+1045 GPATTNPGVWSLSQE

-1087 AMTGASITQVVAA
+1087 AMTGAAINNVVAA

>member
-37 LTEEQEKALGKLRE
+37 LSEQQEKALEKLRE

-64 LINDIRSTYIQ
+64 LIGDIRSSYTGAKRVQVMPDVSDDVIQ
-75 AKQFQNVPDIP
+75 DSRQIAVDN
-86 DEQVQD
+86 
-92 YRNTAERDI
+92 I
-101 RQYVS
+101 RQLVS
-106 DMAGTFEQEL
+106 DMADSFEEEL
-116 ARQMDNR
+116 KRQTDARRQ
-123 REMGGARPVTTD
+123 MGGAI
-135 RDETKPPT
+135 PPT
-143 DGKPKIIYDEDGN
+143 PDRTEEKPAPGQPKVIYDDDGN

-161 WAVEPPTE
+161 WTVEPPVE
-169 GKPKRRKK
+169 QKPKRK
-177 RKTEIIDFDVD
+177 RKPKTEAIEFDVD
-188 GMPVPPTPPTPPS
+188 GQPVTPPPS
-201 ATGQEPLSGS
+201 
-211 PTPVPVQ
+211 TPVDTEGVSAGFPIPLPVQ
-218 EVNPVQV
+218 EVNPIQV
-225 PDYAPLLREI
+225 PDYSDILREI
-235 ADNVKPQGGTRPVTD
+235 ADNGKPRNNARTSTD
-250 PVQDQIDFE
+250 PVQEQIDFE

-269 GLGDN
+269 GLTGDSKKIDSISRTVDDLKDDDITPISSQSQEVTN
-274 RRNNSVSDNN
+274 VSDTGSET
-284 DIEKLR
+284 IR
-290 DALSDIESKWE
+290 
-301 EKIQDYIYEH
+301 
-311 YPTQATVSARS
+311 
-322 DSPEGKEE
+322 G
-330 RERMKSD
+330 
-337 PVLVDMR
+337 
-344 KQAKA
+344 
-349 EIDEADNKIFE
+349 
-360 AVRNERNVRSEVVN
+360 ERNVRTEVVN

-385 RETVDNSRTETNN
+385 RETVDNSHTETNN

-421 TVRTVNRVN
+421 TVRNVSRVN
-430 EDMSSEPASSPEF
+430 EDMKAEPVSSPEF
-443 HRESGNDI
+443 NRTDDSNTSSI
-451 PTVTGYDDSAIIS
+451 NSYDDSGIIS
-464 SIERNGEIFTAMGDR
+464 SIEKNGEIITAVGDR
-479 LTGMLQSLSEV
+479 MVGMLQSLSEV
-490 TSKIRPAVLQGNA
+490 TSKIRPVIQQGNA
-503 KLESIYGAIVMQS
+503 KLESIYGAIVSQS
-516 QRMDDWRQAE
+516 QRLDDWRQAE

-531 DLGDRMED
+531 DLGDRIGD
-539 SGIGAGVSVSGDDA
+539 TNVGAGVNVPDGDT
-553 AGTIGKSVFKGVLG
+553 GSIGKSVFKGVLG
-567 GNIASMAAQFLVD
+567 GNIASMVAQFAID

-623 GDMVRWIP
+623 GDKVRWIP

-668 WSQTTRDSITQSIRR
+668 WSQTTQDSITQSIRR
-683 GYNEGS
+683 GYSEGS

-738 ERLYGLQGVD
+738 ERLYGLQSVD
-748 QLQGAMRF
+748 QLQGVMRF

-765 ASSIIIRSFEQAMSK
+765 ASSVIIRSFEQAMAK

-787 IASTLDEHIQTFTE
+787 IASTLDEHIQTFTD
-801 ISRDVLSRTGEIDAA
+801 ISRDVLSRTGETDAA

-821 QGVVRESGFV
+821 QGIVRERGFV

-837 IAKALSGQGISQND
+837 ISKALAGQGISQND

-864 HPEAR
+864 HPEVN

-875 VIADDLSRAP
+875 VIADDLSRQP
-885 EVVKR
+885 EVIRR
-890 LLTNFQEQ
+890 LLSNFQEQ
-898 VGTGES
+898 LGTGES

-914 NVFTGLSDTDI
+914 NIFTGLSDTDI
-925 KELMDESRNRIPEE
+925 KELMDESRQMIPEE
-939 QRNGQWYDMN
+939 QRTGQWYDLN

-962 KETEPGS
+962 KEAEPGT

-1021 IDTGQKIA
+1021 IGTGQEIA
-1029 NAVEEKVG
+1029 NAVEDKVG

-1045 GPATTNPGAWSLSQE
+1045 GPATTNPGVWSLSQE

-1087 AMTGASITQVVAA
+1087 AMTGAAINNVVAA

>member
-7 IRIKADGSGLR
+7 IRIKADGSRLR

-37 LTEEQEKALGKLRE
+37 LSEEQEKSLEKLRE

-64 LINDIRSTYIQ
+64 LIGDIRSSYTGAKHVQVMPDVSDDVIQ
-75 AKQFQNVPDIP
+75 DSRQIAVDN
-86 DEQVQD
+86 
-92 YRNTAERDI
+92 I
-101 RQYVS
+101 RQLVS
-106 DMAGTFEQEL
+106 DMADSFEEEL
-116 ARQMDNR
+116 KRQTDARRQ
-123 REMGGARPVTTD
+123 MGGAISPTPD
-135 RDETKPPT
+135 RTEEKPAP
-143 DGKPKIIYDEDGN
+143 GQPKVVYDDDGN

-161 WAVEPPTE
+161 WAVEPPVE
-169 GKPKRRKK
+169 QKPRRKRKPK
-177 RKTEIIDFDVD
+177 TEAIEFDVD
-188 GMPVPPTPPTPPS
+188 GQPVTPPPSIPVDTEGVSAGFPTP
-201 ATGQEPLSGS
+201 L
-211 PTPVPVQ
+211 PVQ
-218 EVNPVQV
+218 EVNPIQV
-225 PDYAPLLREI
+225 PDYSDILREI
-235 ADNVKPQGGTRPVTD
+235 ADNGKPRDNARTSTD
-250 PVQDQIDFE
+250 PVQEQIDFE
-259 RKLMPRRAAA
+259 RKLMSRRAAA
-269 GLGDN
+269 GLTGDSKKIDSISRTVDDLKDDDITPISSQSQEVTN
-274 RRNNSVSDNN
+274 VSDTGGET
-284 DIEKLR
+284 I
-290 DALSDIESKWE
+290 
-301 EKIQDYIYEH
+301 
-311 YPTQATVSARS
+311 
-322 DSPEGKEE
+322 
-330 RERMKSD
+330 
-337 PVLVDMR
+337 
-344 KQAKA
+344 
-349 EIDEADNKIFE
+349 
-360 AVRNERNVRSEVVN
+360 RNERNVRTEVVN

-385 RETVDNSRTETNN
+385 RETVDNSHTETNN

-421 TVRTVNRVN
+421 TVRNVSRVN
-430 EDMSSEPASSPEF
+430 EDMKAEPVSSPEF
-443 HRESGNDI
+443 NRTDDSNTSSI
-451 PTVTGYDDSAIIS
+451 ISYDDSGIIS
-464 SIERNGEIFTAMGDR
+464 SIEKNGEIITAVGDR
-479 LTGMLQSLSEV
+479 MVGMLQSLSEV
-490 TSKIRPAVLQGNA
+490 TSKIRPVIQQGNA
-503 KLESIYGAIVMQS
+503 KLESIYGAIVSQS
-516 QRMDDWRQAE
+516 QRLDDWRQAE

-531 DLGDRMED
+531 DLGDRMGD
-539 SGIGAGVSVSGDDA
+539 TNVGAGVNVPDGDT
-553 AGTIGKSVFKGVLG
+553 GSIGKSVFKGVLG
-567 GNIASMAAQFLVD
+567 GNIASMVAQFAID

-623 GDMVRWIP
+623 GDKVRWIP

-668 WSQTTRDSITQSIRR
+668 WSQTTQDSITQSIRR
-683 GYNEGS
+683 GYSEGS

-724 IQYGQREAE
+724 VEYGQREAE

-748 QLQGAMRF
+748 QLQGVMRF

-765 ASSIIIRSFEQAMSK
+765 ASSVIIRSFEQAMAK

-787 IASTLDEHIQTFTE
+787 IASTLDEHIQTFTD
-801 ISRDVLSRTGEIDAA
+801 ISRDVLSRTGETDAA

-821 QGVVRESGFV
+821 QGIVRERGFV

-837 IAKALSGQGISQND
+837 ISKALAGQGISQND

-864 HPEAR
+864 HPEVN

-875 VIADDLSRAP
+875 VIADDLSRQP
-885 EVVKR
+885 EVIRR
-890 LLTNFQEQ
+890 LLSNFQEQ
-898 VGTGES
+898 LGTGES

-914 NVFTGLSDTDI
+914 NIFTGLSDTDI
-925 KELMDESRNRIPEE
+925 KELMDESRQMIPEE
-939 QRNGQWYDMN
+939 QRTGQWYDLN

-962 KETEPGS
+962 KEAEPGT

-1021 IDTGQKIA
+1021 IGTGQEIA
-1029 NAVEEKVG
+1029 NAVEDKVG

-1045 GPATTNPGAWSLSQE
+1045 GPATTNPGVWSLSQE

-1087 AMTGASITQVVAA
+1087 AMTGAAINNVVAA

>member
-37 LTEEQEKALGKLRE
+37 LSEQQEKALEKLRE

-64 LINDIRSTYIQ
+64 LIGDIRSSYTGAKRVQVMPDVSDDVIQ
-75 AKQFQNVPDIP
+75 DSRQIAVDN
-86 DEQVQD
+86 
-92 YRNTAERDI
+92 I
-101 RQYVS
+101 RQLVS
-106 DMAGTFEQEL
+106 DMADSFEEEL
-116 ARQMDNR
+116 KRQTDARRQ
-123 REMGGARPVTTD
+123 MGGAI
-135 RDETKPPT
+135 PPT
-143 DGKPKIIYDEDGN
+143 PDRTEEKPAPGQPKVIYDDDGN

-161 WAVEPPTE
+161 WTVEPPVE
-169 GKPKRRKK
+169 QKPKRK
-177 RKTEIIDFDVD
+177 RKPKTEAIEFDVD
-188 GMPVPPTPPTPPS
+188 GQPVTPPPS
-201 ATGQEPLSGS
+201 
-211 PTPVPVQ
+211 TPVDTEGVSAGFPIPLPVQ
-218 EVNPVQV
+218 EVNPIQV
-225 PDYAPLLREI
+225 PDYSDILREI
-235 ADNVKPQGGTRPVTD
+235 ADNGKPRNNARTSTD
-250 PVQDQIDFE
+250 PVQEQIDFE

-269 GLGDN
+269 GLTGDSKKIDSISRTVDDLKDDDIIPISSQSQEVTN
-274 RRNNSVSDNN
+274 VSDTGGET
-284 DIEKLR
+284 IR
-290 DALSDIESKWE
+290 
-301 EKIQDYIYEH
+301 
-311 YPTQATVSARS
+311 
-322 DSPEGKEE
+322 G
-330 RERMKSD
+330 
-337 PVLVDMR
+337 
-344 KQAKA
+344 
-349 EIDEADNKIFE
+349 
-360 AVRNERNVRSEVVN
+360 ERNVRTEVVN

-385 RETVDNSRTETNN
+385 RETVDNSHTETNN

-421 TVRTVNRVN
+421 TVRNVSRVN
-430 EDMSSEPASSPEF
+430 EDMKAEPVSSPEF
-443 HRESGNDI
+443 NRTDDSNTSSI
-451 PTVTGYDDSAIIS
+451 NSYDDSGIIS
-464 SIERNGEIFTAMGDR
+464 SIEKNGEIITAVGDR
-479 LTGMLQSLSEV
+479 MVGMLQSLSEV
-490 TSKIRPAVLQGNA
+490 TSKIRPVIQQGNA
-503 KLESIYGAIVMQS
+503 KLESIYGAIVSQS
-516 QRMDDWRQAE
+516 QRLDDWRQAE

-531 DLGDRMED
+531 DLGDRIGD
-539 SGIGAGVSVSGDDA
+539 TNVGAGVNVPDGDT
-553 AGTIGKSVFKGVLG
+553 GSIGKSVFKGVLG
-567 GNIASMAAQFLVD
+567 GNIASMVAQFAID

-623 GDMVRWIP
+623 GDKVRWIP

-668 WSQTTRDSITQSIRR
+668 WSQTTQDSITQSIRR
-683 GYNEGS
+683 GYSEGS

-738 ERLYGLQGVD
+738 ERLYGLQSVD
-748 QLQGAMRF
+748 QLQGVMRF

-765 ASSIIIRSFEQAMSK
+765 ASSVIIRSFEQAMAK

-787 IASTLDEHIQTFTE
+787 IASTLDEHIQTFTD
-801 ISRDVLSRTGEIDAA
+801 ISRDVLSRTGETDAA

-821 QGVVRESGFV
+821 QGIVRERGFV

-837 IAKALSGQGISQND
+837 ISKALAGQGISQND

-864 HPEAR
+864 HPEVN

-875 VIADDLSRAP
+875 VIADDLSRQP
-885 EVVKR
+885 EVIRR
-890 LLTNFQEQ
+890 LLSNFQEQ
-898 VGTGES
+898 LGTGES

-914 NVFTGLSDTDI
+914 NIFTGLSDTDI
-925 KELMDESRNRIPEE
+925 KELMDESRQMIPEE
-939 QRNGQWYDMN
+939 QRTGQWYDLN

-962 KETEPGS
+962 KEAEPGT

-1021 IDTGQKIA
+1021 IGTGQEIA
-1029 NAVEEKVG
+1029 NAVEDKVG

-1045 GPATTNPGAWSLSQE
+1045 GPATTNPGVWSLSQE

-1087 AMTGASITQVVAA
+1087 AMTGAAINNVVAA

>member
-37 LTEEQEKALGKLRE
+37 LSEEQEKSLEKLRE

-64 LINDIRSTYIQ
+64 LIGDIRSSYTGAKHVQVMPDVSDDVIQ
-75 AKQFQNVPDIP
+75 DSRQIAVDN
-86 DEQVQD
+86 
-92 YRNTAERDI
+92 I
-101 RQYVS
+101 RQLVS
-106 DMAGTFEQEL
+106 DMADSFEEEL
-116 ARQMDNR
+116 KRQTDARRQ
-123 REMGGARPVTTD
+123 MGGAISPTSD
-135 RDETKPPT
+135 RTEEKPAP
-143 DGKPKIIYDEDGN
+143 GQPKVVYDDDGN

-161 WAVEPPTE
+161 WAVEPPVE
-169 GKPKRRKK
+169 QKPRRKRKPK
-177 RKTEIIDFDVD
+177 TEAIEFDVD
-188 GMPVPPTPPTPPS
+188 GQPVTPPPSIPVDTEGVSAGFPTP
-201 ATGQEPLSGS
+201 L
-211 PTPVPVQ
+211 PVQ
-218 EVNPVQV
+218 EVNPIQV
-225 PDYAPLLREI
+225 PDYSDILREI
-235 ADNVKPQGGTRPVTD
+235 ADNGKPRDNARTSTD
-250 PVQDQIDFE
+250 PVQEQIDFE
-259 RKLMPRRAAA
+259 RKLMSRRAAA
-269 GLGDN
+269 GLTGDSKKIDSISRTVDDLKDDDITPISSQSQEVTN
-274 RRNNSVSDNN
+274 VSDTGGET
-284 DIEKLR
+284 I
-290 DALSDIESKWE
+290 
-301 EKIQDYIYEH
+301 
-311 YPTQATVSARS
+311 
-322 DSPEGKEE
+322 
-330 RERMKSD
+330 
-337 PVLVDMR
+337 
-344 KQAKA
+344 
-349 EIDEADNKIFE
+349 
-360 AVRNERNVRSEVVN
+360 RNERNVRTEVVN

-385 RETVDNSRTETNN
+385 RETIDNSHTETNN

-421 TVRTVNRVN
+421 TVRNVSRVN
-430 EDMSSEPASSPEF
+430 EDMKAEPVSSPEF
-443 HRESGNDI
+443 NRTDDSNTSSI
-451 PTVTGYDDSAIIS
+451 ISYDDSGIIS
-464 SIERNGEIFTAMGDR
+464 SIEKNGEIITAVGDR
-479 LTGMLQSLSEV
+479 MVGMLQSLSEV
-490 TSKIRPAVLQGNA
+490 TSKIRPVIHQGNA
-503 KLESIYGAIVMQS
+503 KLESIYGAIVSQS
-516 QRMDDWRQAE
+516 QRLDDWRQAE

-531 DLGDRMED
+531 DLGDRMGD
-539 SGIGAGVSVSGDDA
+539 TNVGAGVNVPDGDTGSV
-553 AGTIGKSVFKGVLG
+553 GKSVFKGVLG
-567 GNIASMAAQFLVD
+567 GNIASMVAQFAID

-623 GDMVRWIP
+623 GDKVRWIP

-668 WSQTTRDSITQSIRR
+668 WSQTTQDSITQSIRR
-683 GYNEGS
+683 GYSEGS

-724 IQYGQREAE
+724 VEYGQREAE

-748 QLQGAMRF
+748 QLQGVMRF

-765 ASSIIIRSFEQAMSK
+765 ASSVIIRSFEQAMAK

-787 IASTLDEHIQTFTE
+787 IASTLDEHIQTFTD
-801 ISRDVLSRTGEIDAA
+801 ISRDVLSRTGETDAA

-821 QGVVRESGFV
+821 QGIVRERGFV

-837 IAKALSGQGISQND
+837 ISKALAGQGISQND

-864 HPEAR
+864 HPEVN

-875 VIADDLSRAP
+875 VIADDLSRQP
-885 EVVKR
+885 EVIRR
-890 LLTNFQEQ
+890 LLSNFQEQ
-898 VGTGES
+898 LGTGES

-914 NVFTGLSDTDI
+914 NIFTGLSDTDI
-925 KELMDESRNRIPEE
+925 KELMDESRQMIPEE
-939 QRNGQWYDMN
+939 QRTGQWYDLN

-962 KETEPGS
+962 KEAEPGT

-1021 IDTGQKIA
+1021 IGTGQEIA
-1029 NAVEEKVG
+1029 NAVEDKVG

-1045 GPATTNPGAWSLSQE
+1045 GPATTNPGVWSLSQE

-1087 AMTGASITQVVAA
+1087 AMTGAAINNVVAA